1 MSRTLSFSFEKVAT
15 VVGTYWRDKK
25 ADYKHLKHWMKQAT
39 IGGEQSEGFEQ
50 AFSSLAYAYLKDKA
64 PRLLDFIIGFQL
76 VERNDDNTK
85 AVGIFGFKVGEQWLY
100 APVFFLNGDLKGH
113 ELLYLKKQDMF
124 VPMKENW
131 VNHVISRKPHVLGE
145 ASAKNTFQ
153 LGGLLPNLNRLA
165 NPPVA
170 TKFSSDLGFNCSEW
184 AQPFLPFLAA
194 VVADR
199 NDILF
204 ARHTKV
210 AENLDMRNVL
220 RSFPLLKAAYE
231 KMYQA
236 YPLIKEGFDKFY
248 GPNFWADMASV
259 ALEDAKSIVKTSA
272 DPSSFRTRGQMNM
285 PTAVDMNKPMMNTGA
300 SGGSFPLSMM
310 NFNGQS
316 LTPQSGQ
323 NVASQP
329 NSNLNSMSL
338 TGTGTP
344 RAQTGAMFAQNTGR
358 STPNA
363 PQLAAGNKP
372 AGLLPSAN
380 KVPTTPV
387 SAQMKPK
394 TAYDVTDS
402 TKESRCWEGY
412 EPVPGKKPYSD
423 DSCRKTGSKQK
434 EEKKSFDI
442 LPAARETHPIKTG
455 ALKITMQNIQMSGDA
470 DDFDGDIL
478 KNILPDEIQDKIAD
492 MMKRSA
498 EADNDVTITDGDN
511 KRLNSTDD
519 DRKKL
524 LDDGVLIT
532 DKRDSQDVSM
542 AFNTQVKMELMNP
555 NESGVYEVLEKPGT
569 FTEMVVL
576 SNPASGRGREN
587 TVLVVRKDDPRS
599 WLHTH
604 RTNVFVKSCDCPLPS
619 VFREWVNGLS
629 DISDCKVGNTYV
641 AIHEIGSGTCP
652 FEVTEVLS
660 NGAYRV
666 SWLDHADLS
675 RPGNL
680 AARTCMHPQN
690 DNLNGYKSWD
700 AKITINNRPGTNL
713 RTVAGEMFI
722 PSDYKVIKVREKNDT
737 SRKDDSPFTFM
748 PCCESKPFQSGSRSD
763 PSPIEL
769 GNLVNIQLMLYEKMA
784 SLKIQ
789 DTGTDF
795 YIQSATH
802 GNHRLKKMAAVIH
815 LVADHGLAE
824 KQARVMLK
832 EASAV
837 AKHNS
842 ATSYF
847 VKHAAPFN
855 NSVLAGGPN
864 TPGFPEPFYGQEP
877 VGRGMY
883 PARYPEEYTSLV
895 PGMDSNLTDPKIYD
909 PFYMPDTKAMFVGQQ
924 ASQAGQKE
932 VFDTAMISGMLKT
945 VRQDSLVDKYLGDLM
960 KALDKLGRILFL
972 FYWHQE
978 EFEDRYGKQDLP
990 ELEDTLRNAFEVL
1003 GDLVLFLKEKTV
1015 QSGVMFDS
1023 GVGRPDPSIDAATG
1037 E

>member
-1 MSRTLSFSFEKVAT
+1 MPSSTTFSFEKVAT
-15 VVGTYWRDKK
+15 VAGTYWRDKT
-25 ADYKHLKHWMKQAT
+25 ASYKYLKQLVKQAT
-39 IGGEQSEGFEQ
+39 LGGEQSEGFEQ

-76 VERNDDNTK
+76 VDRNEDNTK
-85 AVGIFGFKVGEQWLY
+85 AVGIFGFKVGDQWLY

-124 VPMKENW
+124 VPLKENW
-131 VNHVISRKPHVLGE
+131 VNHVISRKPHILGE

-170 TKFSSDLGFNCSEW
+170 TKFSADIGFNCSEW

-194 VVADR
+194 VVADKF
-199 NDILF
+199 DVVF
-204 ARHTKV
+204 AKHAHV
-210 AENLDMRNVL
+210 AEALDLRNVL
-220 RSFPLLKAAYE
+220 RSFPLLKLAHEKAYL
-231 KMYQA
+231 K

-248 GPNFWADMASV
+248 GKDFWAKMAAN
-259 ALEDAKSIVKTSA
+259 ALNDAT
-272 DPSSFRTRGQMNM
+272 D
-285 PTAVDMNKPMMNTGA
+285 
-300 SGGSFPLSMM
+300 
-310 NFNGQS
+310 
-316 LTPQSGQ
+316 LTKQ
-323 NVASQP
+323 
-329 NSNLNSMSL
+329 
-338 TGTGTP
+338 
-344 RAQTGAMFAQNTGR
+344 
-358 STPNA
+358 
-363 PQLAAGNKP
+363 
-372 AGLLPSAN
+372 
-380 KVPTTPV
+380 
-387 SAQMKPK
+387 
-394 TAYDVTDS
+394 
-402 TKESRCWEGY
+402 SRCWEGY

-423 DSCRKTGSKQK
+423 DSCRKTGEKSKETK
-434 EEKKSFDI
+434 EAGIPIGYTLRDMASRLTGGGGVAYAAKMKKKKEREQAEKDKTDI
-442 LPAARETHPIKTG
+442 LPDAPDTHPIKTG
-455 ALKITMQNIQMSGDA
+455 ALKITMQNIEMSGDIK
-470 DDFDGDIL
+470 DLDGDIF
-478 KNILPDEIQDKIAD
+478 KGILPDEIQDKITN

-498 EADNDVTITDGDN
+498 EVDNDKTITDGDN

-542 AFNTQVKMELMNP
+542 AFNTQVRMEMMNP

-599 WLHTH
+599 WLNTH

-666 SWLDHADLS
+666 SWLDYADLP

-680 AARTCMHPQN
+680 AARTCMHPQH

-700 AKITINNRPGTNL
+700 AKITINKRPGTNL

-722 PSDYKVIKVREKNDT
+722 PSDYKVIKVKEKNDT

-748 PCCESKPFQSGSRSD
+748 PCCDSKPFQSGSRSD
-763 PSPIEL
+763 PSPIQL
-769 GNLVNIQLMLYEKMA
+769 GDLANAQLMLYEKMA
-784 SLKIQ
+784 SVKVQ

-802 GNHRLKKMAAVIH
+802 GNHRLKKVAAVIH
-815 LVADHGLAE
+815 LVADHGLSE

-837 AKHNS
+837 AKHND
-842 ATSYF
+842 AKTYF
-847 VKHAAPFN
+847 IKHAAPFN

-909 PFYMPDTKAMFVGQQ
+909 PFYMPDPKAMQAGQQ
-924 ASQAGQKE
+924 ASQSGQKE
-932 VFDTAMISGMLKT
+932 VFDTAMISGLLKT
-945 VRQDSLVDKYLGDLM
+945 VRQDGLVDRYLGDLM

-990 ELEDTLRNAFEVL
+990 ELEDTLRNSFEVL

-1015 QSGVMFDS
+1015 QGGAIYDS
-1023 GVGRPDPSIDAATG
+1023 GVGRPDPGIDASTG
-1037 E
+1037 D

>member
-1 MSRTLSFSFEKVAT
+1 MPSSITFSFEKVAT
-15 VVGTYWRDKK
+15 VAGTYWRDKTASYK
-25 ADYKHLKHWMKQAT
+25 YLKHLVKQAT
-39 IGGEQSEGFEQ
+39 LGGEQSEGFEQ

-76 VERNDDNTK
+76 VDRNEDNTK
-85 AVGIFGFKVGEQWLY
+85 AVGIFGFKVGDQWLY

-124 VPMKENW
+124 VPLKENW
-131 VNHVISRKPHVLGE
+131 VNHVISRKPHILGE

-165 NPPVA
+165 SPPVA
-170 TKFSSDLGFNCSEW
+170 TKFSADIGFNCSEW

-194 VVADR
+194 VVADKF
-199 NDILF
+199 DVVF
-204 ARHTKV
+204 AKHAHV
-210 AENLDMRNVL
+210 AEALDLRNVL
-220 RSFPLLKAAYE
+220 RSFPLLKLAHEKAYL
-231 KMYQA
+231 K

-248 GPNFWADMASV
+248 GKDFWAKMAAN
-259 ALEDAKSIVKTSA
+259 ALNDAT
-272 DPSSFRTRGQMNM
+272 D
-285 PTAVDMNKPMMNTGA
+285 
-300 SGGSFPLSMM
+300 
-310 NFNGQS
+310 
-316 LTPQSGQ
+316 LTKQ
-323 NVASQP
+323 
-329 NSNLNSMSL
+329 
-338 TGTGTP
+338 
-344 RAQTGAMFAQNTGR
+344 
-358 STPNA
+358 
-363 PQLAAGNKP
+363 
-372 AGLLPSAN
+372 
-380 KVPTTPV
+380 
-387 SAQMKPK
+387 
-394 TAYDVTDS
+394 
-402 TKESRCWEGY
+402 SRCWEGY

-423 DSCRKTGSKQK
+423 DSCRKTG
-434 EEKKSFDI
+434 EKKKETKEAGIPIGYTLRDMASRLTGGGGVAYAAKMKKKKEREQAEKDKSKTSI
-442 LPAARETHPIKTG
+442 LPDAPDTHPIKTG
-455 ALKITMQNIQMSGDA
+455 ALKITMQNIEMSGDIK
-470 DDFDGDIL
+470 DLDGDIL
-478 KNILPDEIQDKIAD
+478 KGILPDEIQDKITD

-498 EADNDVTITDGDN
+498 EVDNDMTITDGDN

-542 AFNTQVKMELMNP
+542 AFNTQVRMEMMNP

-599 WLHTH
+599 WLNTH

-641 AIHEIGSGTCP
+641 AIHEMGSGTCP

-666 SWLDHADLS
+666 SWLDYADLP

-680 AARTCMHPQN
+680 AARTCMHPQY

-700 AKITINNRPGTNL
+700 AKITINKRPGTNL

-722 PSDYKVIKVREKNDT
+722 PSDYKVIKVKEKNDT

-748 PCCESKPFQSGSRSD
+748 PCCDSKPFQSGSRSD
-763 PSPIEL
+763 PSPIQL
-769 GNLVNIQLMLYEKMA
+769 GDLANAQLMLYEKMA
-784 SLKIQ
+784 SVKVQ

-802 GNHRLKKMAAVIH
+802 GNHRLKKVAAVIH
-815 LVADHGLAE
+815 LVADHGLSE

-837 AKHNS
+837 AKHND
-842 ATSYF
+842 AKTYF
-847 VKHAAPFN
+847 IKHAAPFN
-855 NSVLAGGPN
+855 NSVLEGGPN

-909 PFYMPDTKAMFVGQQ
+909 PFYMPDPKAMQAGQQ
-924 ASQAGQKE
+924 ASQSGQKE
-932 VFDTAMISGMLKT
+932 VFDTAMISGLLKT
-945 VRQDSLVDKYLGDLM
+945 VRQDGLVDRYLGDLM

-990 ELEDTLRNAFEVL
+990 ELEDTLRNSFEVL

-1015 QSGVMFDS
+1015 QGGAIYDS
-1023 GVGRPDPSIDAATG
+1023 GVGRPDPGIDASTG
-1037 E
+1037 D

>member
-1 MSRTLSFSFEKVAT
+1 MPSSTTFSFEKVAT
-15 VVGTYWRDKK
+15 VAGTYWRDKT
-25 ADYKHLKHWMKQAT
+25 ASYKYLKQLVKHAT
-39 IGGEQSEGFEQ
+39 LGGEQSEGFEQ

-76 VERNDDNTK
+76 VDRNEDNTK
-85 AVGIFGFKVGEQWLY
+85 AVGIFGFKVGDQWLY

-124 VPMKENW
+124 VPLKENW
-131 VNHVISRKPHVLGE
+131 VNHVISRKPHILGE

-165 NPPVA
+165 SPPVA
-170 TKFSSDLGFNCSEW
+170 TKFSADIGFNCSEW

-194 VVADR
+194 VVADKF
-199 NDILF
+199 DVVF
-204 ARHTKV
+204 AKHAHV
-210 AENLDMRNVL
+210 AEALDLRNVL
-220 RSFPLLKAAYE
+220 RSFPLLKLAHEKAYL
-231 KMYQA
+231 K

-248 GPNFWADMASV
+248 GKDFWAKMAAN
-259 ALEDAKSIVKTSA
+259 ALNDAT
-272 DPSSFRTRGQMNM
+272 D
-285 PTAVDMNKPMMNTGA
+285 
-300 SGGSFPLSMM
+300 
-310 NFNGQS
+310 
-316 LTPQSGQ
+316 LTKQ
-323 NVASQP
+323 
-329 NSNLNSMSL
+329 
-338 TGTGTP
+338 
-344 RAQTGAMFAQNTGR
+344 
-358 STPNA
+358 
-363 PQLAAGNKP
+363 
-372 AGLLPSAN
+372 
-380 KVPTTPV
+380 
-387 SAQMKPK
+387 
-394 TAYDVTDS
+394 
-402 TKESRCWEGY
+402 SRCWEGY

-423 DSCRKTGSKQK
+423 DSCRKTG
-434 EEKKSFDI
+434 EKKKETKEAGIPIGYTLRDMASRLTGGGGVAYAAKMKKKKEREQAEKDKSKTSI
-442 LPAARETHPIKTG
+442 LPDAPDTHPIKTG
-455 ALKITMQNIQMSGDA
+455 ALKITMQNIEMSGDIK
-470 DDFDGDIL
+470 DLDGDIL
-478 KNILPDEIQDKIAD
+478 KGILPDEIQDKITD

-498 EADNDVTITDGDN
+498 EVDNDMTITDGDN

-542 AFNTQVKMELMNP
+542 AFNTQVRMEMMNP

-599 WLHTH
+599 WLNTH

-666 SWLDHADLS
+666 SWLDYADLP

-680 AARTCMHPQN
+680 AARTCMHPQY

-700 AKITINNRPGTNL
+700 AKITVNKRPGTNL

-722 PSDYKVIKVREKNDT
+722 PSDYKVIKVKEKNDT

-748 PCCESKPFQSGSRSD
+748 PCCDSKPFQSGSRSD

-769 GNLVNIQLMLYEKMA
+769 GDLANAQLMLYEKMA
-784 SLKIQ
+784 SVKVQ

-802 GNHRLKKMAAVIH
+802 GNHRLKKVAAVIH
-815 LVADHGLAE
+815 LVADHGLSE

-837 AKHNS
+837 AKHND
-842 ATSYF
+842 AKTYF
-847 VKHAAPFN
+847 IKHAAPFN
-855 NSVLAGGPN
+855 NSVLEGGPN

-909 PFYMPDTKAMFVGQQ
+909 PFYMPDPKAMQAGQQ
-924 ASQAGQKE
+924 ASQSGQKE
-932 VFDTAMISGMLKT
+932 VFDTAMISGLLKT
-945 VRQDSLVDKYLGDLM
+945 VRQDGLVDRYLGDLM

-990 ELEDTLRNAFEVL
+990 ELEDTLRNSFEVL

-1015 QSGVMFDS
+1015 QGGAIYDS
-1023 GVGRPDPSIDAATG
+1023 GVGRPDPGIDASTG
-1037 E
+1037 D

>member
-1 MSRTLSFSFEKVAT
+1 MPSSTTFSFEKVAT
-15 VVGTYWRDKK
+15 VAGTYWRDKTASYK
-25 ADYKHLKHWMKQAT
+25 YLKHLVKQAT
-39 IGGEQSEGFEQ
+39 LGGEQSEGFEQ

-76 VERNDDNTK
+76 VDRNEDNTK
-85 AVGIFGFKVGEQWLY
+85 AVGIFGFKVGDQWLY

-124 VPMKENW
+124 VPLKENW

-165 NPPVA
+165 SPPVA
-170 TKFSSDLGFNCSEW
+170 TKFSADIGFNCSEW

-194 VVADR
+194 VVADKF
-199 NDILF
+199 DVVF
-204 ARHTKV
+204 AKHAQV
-210 AENLDMRNVL
+210 AEALDLRNIL
-220 RSFPLLKAAYE
+220 SSFPLLKLAHEKAYL
-231 KMYQA
+231 K

-248 GPNFWADMASV
+248 GKDFWAKMAAN
-259 ALEDAKSIVKTSA
+259 ALNDAT
-272 DPSSFRTRGQMNM
+272 D
-285 PTAVDMNKPMMNTGA
+285 
-300 SGGSFPLSMM
+300 
-310 NFNGQS
+310 
-316 LTPQSGQ
+316 LTKQ
-323 NVASQP
+323 
-329 NSNLNSMSL
+329 
-338 TGTGTP
+338 
-344 RAQTGAMFAQNTGR
+344 
-358 STPNA
+358 
-363 PQLAAGNKP
+363 
-372 AGLLPSAN
+372 
-380 KVPTTPV
+380 
-387 SAQMKPK
+387 
-394 TAYDVTDS
+394 
-402 TKESRCWEGY
+402 SRCWEGY

-423 DSCRKTGSKQK
+423 DSCRKVG
-434 EEKKSFDI
+434 EKKKETKEAGISIGYTLRDMASRLTGGGGVAYAAKMKKKKEREQAEKDKSKTSI
-442 LPAARETHPIKTG
+442 LPDAPDTHPIKTG
-455 ALKITMQNIQMSGDA
+455 ALKITMQNIEMSGDIK
-470 DDFDGDIL
+470 DLDGDIL
-478 KNILPDEIQDKIAD
+478 KGILPDEIQDKITD

-498 EADNDVTITDGDN
+498 EVDNDMTITDGDN

-542 AFNTQVKMELMNP
+542 AFNTQVRMEMMNP

-641 AIHEIGSGTCP
+641 AMHEIGSGTCP

-660 NGAYRV
+660 DGSYRV
-666 SWLDHADLS
+666 SWLDYAELP

-680 AARTCMHPQN
+680 AARTCMHPQY
-690 DNLNGYKSWD
+690 DNMNGYKSWD
-700 AKITINNRPGTNL
+700 AKITINKRPGTNL

-722 PSDYKVIKVREKNDT
+722 PSDYKVIKVKEKNDT

-769 GNLVNIQLMLYEKMA
+769 GNLANVQLMLYEKFA
-784 SLKIQ
+784 SLKVQ

-795 YIQSATH
+795 YVQSATH
-802 GNHRLKKMAAVIH
+802 GNHRLKKVAAVIH
-815 LVADHGLAE
+815 LVADHGLTE

-837 AKHNS
+837 AKHND
-842 ATSYF
+842 AKTYF
-847 VKHAAPFN
+847 IKHAAPFN
-855 NSVLAGGPN
+855 NSVLEGGPN

-909 PFYMPDTKAMFVGQQ
+909 PFYMPDPKAMQAGQQ
-924 ASQAGQKE
+924 AAQSGQKE
-932 VFDTAMISGMLKT
+932 VFDTSMISGLLKV
-945 VRQDSLVDKYLGDLM
+945 VRQDGLVDRYLGDLM

-972 FYWHQE
+972 FYWHSD

-990 ELEDTLRNAFEVL
+990 ELEDTLRNSFEVL

-1015 QSGVMFDS
+1015 QGGAIYDS
-1023 GVGRPDPSIDAATG
+1023 GVGRPDPGIDAATG
-1037 E
+1037 D

>member
-1 MSRTLSFSFEKVAT
+1 MPSSTTFSFEKVAT
-15 VVGTYWRDKK
+15 VAGTYWRDKTASYK
-25 ADYKHLKHWMKQAT
+25 YLKHLVKQAT
-39 IGGEQSEGFEQ
+39 LGGEQSEGFEQ

-76 VERNDDNTK
+76 VDRNEDNTK
-85 AVGIFGFKVGEQWLY
+85 AVGIFGFKVGDQWLY

-124 VPMKENW
+124 VPLKENW
-131 VNHVISRKPHVLGE
+131 VNHVISRKPHILGE

-165 NPPVA
+165 SPPVA
-170 TKFSSDLGFNCSEW
+170 TKFSADIGFNCSEW

-194 VVADR
+194 VVADKF
-199 NDILF
+199 DVVF
-204 ARHTKV
+204 AKHAHV
-210 AENLDMRNVL
+210 AEALDLRNVL
-220 RSFPLLKAAYE
+220 RSFPLLKLAHEKAYQ
-231 KMYQA
+231 K

-248 GPNFWADMASV
+248 GKDFWAKMAAN
-259 ALEDAKSIVKTSA
+259 ALNDAT
-272 DPSSFRTRGQMNM
+272 D
-285 PTAVDMNKPMMNTGA
+285 
-300 SGGSFPLSMM
+300 
-310 NFNGQS
+310 
-316 LTPQSGQ
+316 LTKQ
-323 NVASQP
+323 
-329 NSNLNSMSL
+329 
-338 TGTGTP
+338 
-344 RAQTGAMFAQNTGR
+344 
-358 STPNA
+358 
-363 PQLAAGNKP
+363 
-372 AGLLPSAN
+372 
-380 KVPTTPV
+380 
-387 SAQMKPK
+387 
-394 TAYDVTDS
+394 
-402 TKESRCWEGY
+402 SRCWEGY
-412 EPVPGKKPYSD
+412 EPVPGKKAYSE
-423 DSCRKTGSKQK
+423 DSCRKTGSKAK

-442 LPAARETHPIKTG
+442 LPAAREKHPIKTG
-455 ALKITMQNIQMSGDA
+455 ALKITMQNIEMSGDIK
-470 DDFDGDIL
+470 DLDGDIL
-478 KNILPDEIQDKIAD
+478 KGILPDEIQDKITN

-498 EADNDVTITDGDN
+498 EVDNDKTITDGDN

-542 AFNTQVKMELMNP
+542 AFNTQVRMEMMNP

-599 WLHTH
+599 WLNTH

-666 SWLDHADLS
+666 SWLDYADLP

-680 AARTCMHPQN
+680 AARTCMHPQH

-700 AKITINNRPGTNL
+700 AKITINKRPGTNL

-722 PSDYKVIKVREKNDT
+722 PSDYKVIKVKEKNDT

-748 PCCESKPFQSGSRSD
+748 PCCDSKPFQSGSRSD

-769 GNLVNIQLMLYEKMA
+769 GDLANAQLMLYEKMA
-784 SLKIQ
+784 SVKVQ

-802 GNHRLKKMAAVIH
+802 GNHRLKKVAAVIH
-815 LVADHGLAE
+815 LVADHGLSE

-837 AKHNS
+837 AKHND
-842 ATSYF
+842 AKTYF
-847 VKHAAPFN
+847 IKHAAPFN
-855 NSVLAGGPN
+855 NSVLEGGPN

-909 PFYMPDTKAMFVGQQ
+909 PFYMPDPKAMQAGQQ
-924 ASQAGQKE
+924 ASQSGQKE
-932 VFDTAMISGMLKT
+932 VFDTAMISGLLKT
-945 VRQDSLVDKYLGDLM
+945 VRQDGLVDRYLGDLM

-990 ELEDTLRNAFEVL
+990 ELEDTLRNSFEVL

-1015 QSGVMFDS
+1015 QGGAIYDS
-1023 GVGRPDPSIDAATG
+1023 GVGRPDPGIDASTG
-1037 E
+1037 D

>member
-1 MSRTLSFSFEKVAT
+1 MPSSTTFSFEKVAT
-15 VVGTYWRDKK
+15 VAGTYWRDKT
-25 ADYKHLKHWMKQAT
+25 ASYKYLKQLVKQAT
-39 IGGEQSEGFEQ
+39 LGGEQSEGFEQ

-76 VERNDDNTK
+76 VDRNEDNTK
-85 AVGIFGFKVGEQWLY
+85 AVGIFGFKVGDQWLY

-124 VPMKENW
+124 VPLKENW
-131 VNHVISRKPHVLGE
+131 VNHVISRKPHILGE

-170 TKFSSDLGFNCSEW
+170 TKFSADIGFNCSEW

-194 VVADR
+194 VVADKF
-199 NDILF
+199 DVVF
-204 ARHTKV
+204 AKHAHV
-210 AENLDMRNVL
+210 AEALDLRNVL
-220 RSFPLLKAAYE
+220 RSFPLLKLAHEKAYQ
-231 KMYQA
+231 K

-248 GPNFWADMASV
+248 GKDFWAKMAAN
-259 ALEDAKSIVKTSA
+259 ALNDAT
-272 DPSSFRTRGQMNM
+272 D
-285 PTAVDMNKPMMNTGA
+285 
-300 SGGSFPLSMM
+300 
-310 NFNGQS
+310 
-316 LTPQSGQ
+316 LTKQ
-323 NVASQP
+323 
-329 NSNLNSMSL
+329 
-338 TGTGTP
+338 
-344 RAQTGAMFAQNTGR
+344 
-358 STPNA
+358 
-363 PQLAAGNKP
+363 
-372 AGLLPSAN
+372 
-380 KVPTTPV
+380 
-387 SAQMKPK
+387 
-394 TAYDVTDS
+394 
-402 TKESRCWEGY
+402 SRCWEGY

-423 DSCRKTGSKQK
+423 DSCRKTGEKSKETK
-434 EEKKSFDI
+434 EAGIPIGYTLRDMASRLTGGGGVAYAAKMKKKKEREQAEKDKTDI
-442 LPAARETHPIKTG
+442 LPDAPDTHPIKTG
-455 ALKITMQNIQMSGDA
+455 ALKITMQNIEMSGDIK
-470 DDFDGDIL
+470 DLDGDIL
-478 KNILPDEIQDKIAD
+478 KGILPDEIQDKITD

-498 EADNDVTITDGDN
+498 EVDNDKTITDGDN

-542 AFNTQVKMELMNP
+542 AFNTQVRMEMMNP

-666 SWLDHADLS
+666 SWLDYADLP

-680 AARTCMHPQN
+680 AARTCMHPQY

-700 AKITINNRPGTNL
+700 AKITINKRPGTNL

-722 PSDYKVIKVREKNDT
+722 PSDYKVIKVKEKNDT

-748 PCCESKPFQSGSRSD
+748 PCCDSKPFQSGSRSD
-763 PSPIEL
+763 PSPIQL
-769 GNLVNIQLMLYEKMA
+769 GDLANAQLMLYEKMA
-784 SLKIQ
+784 SVKVQ

-802 GNHRLKKMAAVIH
+802 GNHRLKKVAAMIH
-815 LVADHGLAE
+815 LVADHGLSE

-837 AKHNS
+837 AKHND
-842 ATSYF
+842 AKTYF
-847 VKHAAPFN
+847 IKHAAPFN
-855 NSVLAGGPN
+855 NSVLEGGPN

-909 PFYMPDTKAMFVGQQ
+909 PFYMPDPKAMQAGQQ
-924 ASQAGQKE
+924 AAQSGQKE
-932 VFDTAMISGMLKT
+932 VFDTAMISGLLKT
-945 VRQDSLVDKYLGDLM
+945 VRQDGLVDRYLGDLM

-1015 QSGVMFDS
+1015 QGGAIYDS
-1023 GVGRPDPSIDAATG
+1023 GVGRPDPGIDASTG
-1037 E
+1037 HVLMASSA

>member
-1 MSRTLSFSFEKVAT
+1 MPSSTTFSFEKVAT
-15 VVGTYWRDKK
+15 VAGTYWRDKT
-25 ADYKHLKHWMKQAT
+25 ASYKYLKQLVKQAT
-39 IGGEQSEGFEQ
+39 LGGEQSEGFEQ

-76 VERNDDNTK
+76 VDRNEDNTK
-85 AVGIFGFKVGEQWLY
+85 AVGIFGFKVGDQWLY

-124 VPMKENW
+124 VPLKENW
-131 VNHVISRKPHVLGE
+131 VNHVISRKPHILGE

-170 TKFSSDLGFNCSEW
+170 TKFSADIGFNCSEW

-194 VVADR
+194 VVADKF
-199 NDILF
+199 DVVF
-204 ARHTKV
+204 AKHAHV
-210 AENLDMRNVL
+210 AEALDLRNVL
-220 RSFPLLKAAYE
+220 RSFPLLKLAHEKAYQ
-231 KMYQA
+231 K

-248 GPNFWADMASV
+248 GKDFWAKMAAN
-259 ALEDAKSIVKTSA
+259 ALNDAT
-272 DPSSFRTRGQMNM
+272 D
-285 PTAVDMNKPMMNTGA
+285 
-300 SGGSFPLSMM
+300 
-310 NFNGQS
+310 
-316 LTPQSGQ
+316 LTKQ
-323 NVASQP
+323 
-329 NSNLNSMSL
+329 
-338 TGTGTP
+338 
-344 RAQTGAMFAQNTGR
+344 
-358 STPNA
+358 
-363 PQLAAGNKP
+363 
-372 AGLLPSAN
+372 
-380 KVPTTPV
+380 
-387 SAQMKPK
+387 
-394 TAYDVTDS
+394 
-402 TKESRCWEGY
+402 SRCWEGY

-423 DSCRKTGSKQK
+423 DSCRKTGSKAK

-455 ALKITMQNIQMSGDA
+455 ALKITMQNIEMSGDIK
-470 DDFDGDIL
+470 DLDGDIL
-478 KNILPDEIQDKIAD
+478 KGILPDEIQDKITD

-498 EADNDVTITDGDN
+498 EVDNDKTITDGDN

-542 AFNTQVKMELMNP
+542 AFNTQVRMEMMNP

-599 WLHTH
+599 WLNTH

-641 AIHEIGSGTCP
+641 AIHEMGSGTCP

-666 SWLDHADLS
+666 SWLDYADLP

-680 AARTCMHPQN
+680 AARTCMHPQH

-700 AKITINNRPGTNL
+700 AKITINKRPGTNL

-722 PSDYKVIKVREKNDT
+722 PSDYKVIKVKEKNDT

-748 PCCESKPFQSGSRSD
+748 PCCDSKPFQSGSRSD
-763 PSPIEL
+763 PSPIQL
-769 GNLVNIQLMLYEKMA
+769 GDLANAQLMLYEKMA
-784 SLKIQ
+784 SVKVQ

-802 GNHRLKKMAAVIH
+802 GNHRLKKVAAVIH
-815 LVADHGLAE
+815 LVADHGLSE

-837 AKHNS
+837 AKHND
-842 ATSYF
+842 AKTYF
-847 VKHAAPFN
+847 IKHAAPFN

-909 PFYMPDTKAMFVGQQ
+909 PFYMPDPKAMQAGQQ
-924 ASQAGQKE
+924 ASQSGQKE
-932 VFDTAMISGMLKT
+932 VFDTAMISGLLKT
-945 VRQDSLVDKYLGDLM
+945 VRQDGLVDRYLGDLM

-1015 QSGVMFDS
+1015 QGGAIYDS
-1023 GVGRPDPSIDAATG
+1023 GVGRPDPGIDSSTG
-1037 E
+1037 D

>member
-1 MSRTLSFSFEKVAT
+1 MPSSTTFSFEKVAT
-15 VVGTYWRDKK
+15 VAGTYWRDKTASYK
-25 ADYKHLKHWMKQAT
+25 YLKHLVKQAT
-39 IGGEQSEGFEQ
+39 LGGEQSEGFEQ

-76 VERNDDNTK
+76 VDRNEDNTK
-85 AVGIFGFKVGEQWLY
+85 AVGIFGFKVGDQWLY

-124 VPMKENW
+124 VPLKENW
-131 VNHVISRKPHVLGE
+131 VNHVISRKPHILGE

-170 TKFSSDLGFNCSEW
+170 TKFSADIGFNCSEW

-194 VVADR
+194 VVADKF
-199 NDILF
+199 DVVF
-204 ARHTKV
+204 AKHAHV
-210 AENLDMRNVL
+210 AEALDLRNVL
-220 RSFPLLKAAYE
+220 RSFPLLKLAHEKAYQ
-231 KMYQA
+231 K

-248 GPNFWADMASV
+248 GKDFWAKMAAN
-259 ALEDAKSIVKTSA
+259 ALNDAT
-272 DPSSFRTRGQMNM
+272 D
-285 PTAVDMNKPMMNTGA
+285 
-300 SGGSFPLSMM
+300 
-310 NFNGQS
+310 
-316 LTPQSGQ
+316 LTKQ
-323 NVASQP
+323 
-329 NSNLNSMSL
+329 
-338 TGTGTP
+338 
-344 RAQTGAMFAQNTGR
+344 
-358 STPNA
+358 
-363 PQLAAGNKP
+363 
-372 AGLLPSAN
+372 
-380 KVPTTPV
+380 
-387 SAQMKPK
+387 
-394 TAYDVTDS
+394 
-402 TKESRCWEGY
+402 SRCWEGY
-412 EPVPGKKPYSD
+412 EPVPGKKAYSD
-423 DSCRKTGSKQK
+423 DSCRKTGSKAK

-442 LPAARETHPIKTG
+442 LPAAREKHPIKTG
-455 ALKITMQNIQMSGDA
+455 ALKITMQNIEMSGNIEDL
-470 DDFDGDIL
+470 DGDIL
-478 KNILPDEIQDKIAD
+478 KGILPDEIQDKITD

-498 EADNDVTITDGDN
+498 EVDNDKTITDGDN

-542 AFNTQVKMELMNP
+542 AFNTQVRMEMMNP

-599 WLHTH
+599 WLNTH

-666 SWLDHADLS
+666 SWLDYADLP

-680 AARTCMHPQN
+680 AARTCMHPQH

-700 AKITINNRPGTNL
+700 AKITINKRPGTNL

-722 PSDYKVIKVREKNDT
+722 PSDYKVIKVKEKNDT

-748 PCCESKPFQSGSRSD
+748 PCCDSKPFQSGSRSD
-763 PSPIEL
+763 PSPIQL
-769 GNLVNIQLMLYEKMA
+769 GDLANAQLMLYEKMA
-784 SLKIQ
+784 SVKVQ
-789 DTGTDF
+789 DTGIDF

-802 GNHRLKKMAAVIH
+802 GNHRLKKVAAVIH
-815 LVADHGLAE
+815 LVADHGLSE

-837 AKHNS
+837 AKHND
-842 ATSYF
+842 AKTYF
-847 VKHAAPFN
+847 IKHAAPFN

-864 TPGFPEPFYGQEP
+864 VPGFPEPFYGQEP

-909 PFYMPDTKAMFVGQQ
+909 PFYMPDPKAMQAGQQ
-924 ASQAGQKE
+924 ASQSGQKE
-932 VFDTAMISGMLKT
+932 VFDTAMISGLLKT
-945 VRQDSLVDKYLGDLM
+945 VRQDGLVDRYLGDLM

-972 FYWHQE
+972 FYWHQD

-1015 QSGVMFDS
+1015 QGGAIYDS
-1023 GVGRPDPSIDAATG
+1023 GVGRPDPGIDSSTG
-1037 E
+1037 D

>member
-1 MSRTLSFSFEKVAT
+1 MPSSTTFSFEKVAT
-15 VVGTYWRDKK
+15 VAGTYWRDKTASYK
-25 ADYKHLKHWMKQAT
+25 YLKHLVKQAT
-39 IGGEQSEGFEQ
+39 LGGEQSEGFEQ

-76 VERNDDNTK
+76 VDRNEDNTK
-85 AVGIFGFKVGEQWLY
+85 AVGIFGFKVGDQWLY

-124 VPMKENW
+124 VPLKENW
-131 VNHVISRKPHVLGE
+131 VNHVISRKPHILGE

-165 NPPVA
+165 SPPVA
-170 TKFSSDLGFNCSEW
+170 TKFSADIGFNCSEW

-194 VVADR
+194 VVADKF
-199 NDILF
+199 DVVF
-204 ARHTKV
+204 AKHAHV
-210 AENLDMRNVL
+210 AEALDLRNVL
-220 RSFPLLKAAYE
+220 RSFPLLKLAHEKAYQ
-231 KMYQA
+231 K

-248 GPNFWADMASV
+248 GKDFWAKMAAN
-259 ALEDAKSIVKTSA
+259 ALNDAT
-272 DPSSFRTRGQMNM
+272 D
-285 PTAVDMNKPMMNTGA
+285 
-300 SGGSFPLSMM
+300 
-310 NFNGQS
+310 
-316 LTPQSGQ
+316 LTKQ
-323 NVASQP
+323 
-329 NSNLNSMSL
+329 
-338 TGTGTP
+338 
-344 RAQTGAMFAQNTGR
+344 
-358 STPNA
+358 
-363 PQLAAGNKP
+363 
-372 AGLLPSAN
+372 
-380 KVPTTPV
+380 
-387 SAQMKPK
+387 
-394 TAYDVTDS
+394 
-402 TKESRCWEGY
+402 SRCWEGY

-423 DSCRKTGSKQK
+423 DSCRKTGSKEK
-434 EEKKSFDI
+434 PEKKSFDI
-442 LPAARETHPIKTG
+442 LPAAREKHPIKTG
-455 ALKITMQNIQMSGDA
+455 ALKITMQNIEMSGDIK
-470 DDFDGDIL
+470 DLDGDIL
-478 KNILPDEIQDKIAD
+478 KGILPDEIQDKITD

-498 EADNDVTITDGDN
+498 EVDNDVTITDGDN

-542 AFNTQVKMELMNP
+542 AFNTQVRMEMMNP

-660 NGAYRV
+660 DGSYRV
-666 SWLDHADLS
+666 SWLDYAELP

-680 AARTCMHPQN
+680 AARTCMHPQY
-690 DNLNGYKSWD
+690 DNMNGYKSWD
-700 AKITINNRPGTNL
+700 AKITINKRPGTNL

-722 PSDYKVIKVREKNDT
+722 PSDYKVIKVKEKNDT

-769 GNLVNIQLMLYEKMA
+769 GNLANVQLMLYEKFA
-784 SLKIQ
+784 SLKVQ

-802 GNHRLKKMAAVIH
+802 GNHKLKKVAAVIH
-815 LVADHGLAE
+815 LVADHGLSE

-832 EASAV
+832 EASVV
-837 AKHNS
+837 AKHND
-842 ATSYF
+842 AKTYF
-847 VKHAAPFN
+847 IKHAAPFN
-855 NSVLAGGPN
+855 NSVLEGGPN

-909 PFYMPDTKAMFVGQQ
+909 PFYMPDPKAMQAGQQ
-924 ASQAGQKE
+924 ASQSGQKE
-932 VFDTAMISGMLKT
+932 VFDTAMISGLLKT
-945 VRQDSLVDKYLGDLM
+945 VRQDGLVDRYLGDLM

-990 ELEDTLRNAFEVL
+990 ELEDTLRNSFEVL

-1015 QSGVMFDS
+1015 QGGAIYDS
-1023 GVGRPDPSIDAATG
+1023 GVGRPDPGIDASTG
-1037 E
+1037 D

>member
-1 MSRTLSFSFEKVAT
+1 MPSSTTFSFEKVAT
-15 VVGTYWRDKK
+15 VAGTYWRDKTASYK
-25 ADYKHLKHWMKQAT
+25 YLKHLVKQAT
-39 IGGEQSEGFEQ
+39 LGGEQSEGFEQ

-76 VERNDDNTK
+76 VDRNEDNTK
-85 AVGIFGFKVGEQWLY
+85 AVGIFGFKVGDQWLY

-124 VPMKENW
+124 VPLKENW
-131 VNHVISRKPHVLGE
+131 VNHVISRKPHILGE

-165 NPPVA
+165 SPPVA
-170 TKFSSDLGFNCSEW
+170 TKFSADIGFNCSEW

-194 VVADR
+194 VVADKF
-199 NDILF
+199 DVVF
-204 ARHTKV
+204 AKHAHV
-210 AENLDMRNVL
+210 AEALDLRNVL
-220 RSFPLLKAAYE
+220 RSFPLLKLAHEKAYL
-231 KMYQA
+231 K

-248 GPNFWADMASV
+248 GKDFWAKMAAN
-259 ALEDAKSIVKTSA
+259 ALNDAT
-272 DPSSFRTRGQMNM
+272 D
-285 PTAVDMNKPMMNTGA
+285 
-300 SGGSFPLSMM
+300 
-310 NFNGQS
+310 
-316 LTPQSGQ
+316 LTKQ
-323 NVASQP
+323 
-329 NSNLNSMSL
+329 
-338 TGTGTP
+338 
-344 RAQTGAMFAQNTGR
+344 
-358 STPNA
+358 
-363 PQLAAGNKP
+363 
-372 AGLLPSAN
+372 
-380 KVPTTPV
+380 
-387 SAQMKPK
+387 
-394 TAYDVTDS
+394 
-402 TKESRCWEGY
+402 SRCWEGY

-423 DSCRKTGSKQK
+423 DSCRKTG
-434 EEKKSFDI
+434 EKKKETKEAGIPIGYTLRDMASRLTGGGGVAYAAKMKKKKEREQAEKDKSKTSI
-442 LPAARETHPIKTG
+442 LPDAPDTHPIKTG
-455 ALKITMQNIQMSGDA
+455 ALKITMQNIEMSGDIK
-470 DDFDGDIL
+470 DLDGDIL
-478 KNILPDEIQDKIAD
+478 KGILPDEIQDKITD

-498 EADNDVTITDGDN
+498 EVDNDMTITDGDN

-542 AFNTQVKMELMNP
+542 AFNTQVRMEMMNP

-599 WLHTH
+599 WLNTH

-641 AIHEIGSGTCP
+641 AIHEMGSGTCP

-666 SWLDHADLS
+666 SWLDYADLP

-680 AARTCMHPQN
+680 AARTCMHPQY

-700 AKITINNRPGTNL
+700 AKITINKRPGTNL

-722 PSDYKVIKVREKNDT
+722 PSDYKVIKVKEKNDT

-748 PCCESKPFQSGSRSD
+748 PCCDSKPFQSGSRSD

-769 GNLVNIQLMLYEKMA
+769 GDLANAQLMLYEKMA
-784 SLKIQ
+784 SVKVQ

-802 GNHRLKKMAAVIH
+802 GNHRLKKVAAVIH
-815 LVADHGLAE
+815 LVVDHGLSE

-837 AKHNS
+837 AKHND
-842 ATSYF
+842 AKTYF
-847 VKHAAPFN
+847 IKHAAPFN
-855 NSVLAGGPN
+855 NSVLEGGPN

-883 PARYPEEYTSLV
+883 PAQYPEEYTSLV

-909 PFYMPDTKAMFVGQQ
+909 PFYMPDPKAMQAGQQ
-924 ASQAGQKE
+924 ASQSGQKE
-932 VFDTAMISGMLKT
+932 VFDTAMISGLLKT
-945 VRQDSLVDKYLGDLM
+945 VRQDGLVDRYLGDLM

-990 ELEDTLRNAFEVL
+990 ELEDTLRNSFEVL

-1015 QSGVMFDS
+1015 QGGAIYDS
-1023 GVGRPDPSIDAATG
+1023 GVGRPDPGIDASTG
-1037 E
+1037 D

>member
-1 MSRTLSFSFEKVAT
+1 MPSSTTFSFEKVAT
-15 VVGTYWRDKK
+15 VAGTYWRDKTASYK
-25 ADYKHLKHWMKQAT
+25 YLKHLVKQAT
-39 IGGEQSEGFEQ
+39 LGGEQSEGFEQ
-50 AFSSLAYAYLKDKA
+50 AFSSLSYAYLKDKA

-76 VERNDDNTK
+76 VDRNEDNTK
-85 AVGIFGFKVGEQWLY
+85 AVGIFGFKVGDQWLY

-124 VPMKENW
+124 VPLKENW

-170 TKFSSDLGFNCSEW
+170 TKFSADIGFNCSEW

-194 VVADR
+194 VVADKF
-199 NDILF
+199 NVVF
-204 ARHTKV
+204 AKHAQV
-210 AENLDMRNVL
+210 AEALDLRNVL
-220 RSFPLLKAAYE
+220 SSFPLLKLAYD
-231 KMYQA
+231 KAYQK

-248 GPNFWADMASV
+248 GKDFWAKMAAN
-259 ALEDAKSIVKTSA
+259 ALNDAT
-272 DPSSFRTRGQMNM
+272 D
-285 PTAVDMNKPMMNTGA
+285 
-300 SGGSFPLSMM
+300 
-310 NFNGQS
+310 
-316 LTPQSGQ
+316 LTKQ
-323 NVASQP
+323 
-329 NSNLNSMSL
+329 
-338 TGTGTP
+338 
-344 RAQTGAMFAQNTGR
+344 
-358 STPNA
+358 
-363 PQLAAGNKP
+363 
-372 AGLLPSAN
+372 
-380 KVPTTPV
+380 
-387 SAQMKPK
+387 
-394 TAYDVTDS
+394 
-402 TKESRCWEGY
+402 SRCWEGY

-423 DSCRKTGSKQK
+423 DSCRKVG
-434 EEKKSFDI
+434 EKKKETKEAGIPIGYTLREMASRLTGGGGVAYAAKMKKKKEREQAEKDKTDI
-442 LPAARETHPIKTG
+442 LPDAPDTHPIKTG
-455 ALKITMQNIQMSGDA
+455 ALKITMQNIEMSGDIK
-470 DDFDGDIL
+470 DLDGDIL
-478 KNILPDEIQDKIAD
+478 KGILPDEIQDKITD

-498 EADNDVTITDGDN
+498 EVDNDMTITDGDN

-542 AFNTQVKMELMNP
+542 AFNTQVRMEMMNP

-587 TVLVVRKDDPRS
+587 TILVMRKDDPRS

-629 DISDCKVGNTYV
+629 DIGDCKVGDTYV
-641 AIHEIGSGTCP
+641 AMHEIGSGTCP

-660 NGAYRV
+660 DGSYRV
-666 SWLDHADLS
+666 SWLDYAELP

-680 AARTCMHPQN
+680 AARTCMHPQY
-690 DNLNGYKSWD
+690 DNMNGYKSWD
-700 AKITINNRPGTNL
+700 AKITINKRPGTNL

-722 PSDYKVIKVREKNDT
+722 PSDYKVIKVKEKNDT

-769 GNLVNIQLMLYEKMA
+769 GNIVNVQLMLYEKFA
-784 SLKIQ
+784 SLKVQ

-795 YIQSATH
+795 YVQSATH
-802 GNHRLKKMAAVIH
+802 GNHRLKKVAAVIH
-815 LVADHGLAE
+815 LVADHGLTE

-837 AKHNS
+837 AKHND
-842 ATSYF
+842 AKMYF
-847 VKHAAPFN
+847 IKHAAPFN

-864 TPGFPEPFYGQEP
+864 VPGFPEPFYGQEP

-909 PFYMPDTKAMFVGQQ
+909 PFYMPDPKAMQAGQQ
-924 ASQAGQKE
+924 AAQSGQKE
-932 VFDTAMISGMLKT
+932 VFDTSMISGLLKV
-945 VRQDSLVDKYLGDLM
+945 VRQDGLVDRYLGDLM

-972 FYWHQE
+972 FYWHQD

-1015 QSGVMFDS
+1015 QGGAIYDS
-1023 GVGRPDPSIDAATG
+1023 GVGRPDPGIDSATG
-1037 E
+1037 D

>member
-248 GPNFWADMASV
+248 GPNFWTDMAGL
-259 ALEDAKSIVKTSA
+259 ALEDAKSIVKSGA
-272 DPSSFRTRGQMNM
+272 DMNM
-285 PTAVDMNKPMMNTGA
+285 PMQNKAPVTTA
-300 SGGSFPLSMM
+300 
-310 NFNGQS
+310 
-316 LTPQSGQ
+316 
-323 NVASQP
+323 
-329 NSNLNSMSL
+329 
-338 TGTGTP
+338 
-344 RAQTGAMFAQNTGR
+344 
-358 STPNA
+358 A
-363 PQLAAGNKP
+363 PQLRLAGKP

-380 KVPTTPV
+380 KIPATPA

-423 DSCRKTGSKQK
+423 DSCRKTGSKGK

-498 EADNDVTITDGDN
+498 EVDNDVTITDGDN
-511 KRLNSTDD
+511 KRLNSTDA

-604 RTNVFVKSCDCPLPS
+604 RTNVFVKSCDCPSPS
-619 VFREWVNGLS
+619 VFREWVSGLS

-666 SWLDHADLS
+666 SWLDYADLS

-722 PSDYKVIKVREKNDT
+722 PSDYKVIKVKEKNDT

-909 PFYMPDTKAMFVGQQ
+909 PFYMPDTKAMYVGQQ
-924 ASQAGQKE
+924 ASQSGQKE

-1023 GVGRPDPSIDAATG
+1023 GVGRPDPNIDAATG

>member
-248 GPNFWADMASV
+248 GPNFWTDMAGL
-259 ALEDAKSIVKTSA
+259 ALEDAKSIVKSGA
-272 DPSSFRTRGQMNM
+272 
-285 PTAVDMNKPMMNTGA
+285 DMNAMPM
-300 SGGSFPLSMM
+300 
-310 NFNGQS
+310 
-316 LTPQSGQ
+316 Q
-323 NVASQP
+323 NKAPVTTA
-329 NSNLNSMSL
+329 
-338 TGTGTP
+338 
-344 RAQTGAMFAQNTGR
+344 
-358 STPNA
+358 A
-363 PQLAAGNKP
+363 PQLRLAGKP

-380 KVPTTPV
+380 KIPTTPA

-423 DSCRKTGSKQK
+423 DSCRKTGSKGK

-498 EADNDVTITDGDN
+498 EVDNDVTITDGDN

-666 SWLDHADLS
+666 SWLDYADLA

-722 PSDYKVIKVREKNDT
+722 PSDYKVIKVKEKNDT
-737 SRKDDSPFTFM
+737 RRKDDSPFTFM

-909 PFYMPDTKAMFVGQQ
+909 PFYMPDTKAMYVGQQ
-924 ASQAGQKE
+924 ASQSGQKE

-1023 GVGRPDPSIDAATG
+1023 GVGRPDPNIDAATG

>member
-1 MSRTLSFSFEKVAT
+1 MPSSTTFSFEKVAT
-15 VVGTYWRDKK
+15 VAGTYWRDKT
-25 ADYKHLKHWMKQAT
+25 ASYKYLKQLVKQAT
-39 IGGEQSEGFEQ
+39 LGGEQSEGFEQ

-76 VERNDDNTK
+76 VDRNEDNTK
-85 AVGIFGFKVGEQWLY
+85 AVGIFGFKVGDQWLY

-124 VPMKENW
+124 VPLKENW
-131 VNHVISRKPHVLGE
+131 VNHVISRKPHILGE

-170 TKFSSDLGFNCSEW
+170 TKFSADIGFNCSEW

-194 VVADR
+194 VVADKF
-199 NDILF
+199 DVVF
-204 ARHTKV
+204 AKHAHV
-210 AENLDMRNVL
+210 AEALDLRNVL
-220 RSFPLLKAAYE
+220 RSFPLLKLAHEKAYL
-231 KMYQA
+231 K

-248 GPNFWADMASV
+248 GKDFWAKMAAN
-259 ALEDAKSIVKTSA
+259 ALNDAT
-272 DPSSFRTRGQMNM
+272 D
-285 PTAVDMNKPMMNTGA
+285 
-300 SGGSFPLSMM
+300 
-310 NFNGQS
+310 
-316 LTPQSGQ
+316 LTKQ
-323 NVASQP
+323 
-329 NSNLNSMSL
+329 
-338 TGTGTP
+338 
-344 RAQTGAMFAQNTGR
+344 
-358 STPNA
+358 
-363 PQLAAGNKP
+363 
-372 AGLLPSAN
+372 
-380 KVPTTPV
+380 
-387 SAQMKPK
+387 
-394 TAYDVTDS
+394 
-402 TKESRCWEGY
+402 SRCWEGY

-423 DSCRKTGSKQK
+423 DSCRKTGEKSKETK
-434 EEKKSFDI
+434 EAGIPIGYTLRDMASRLTGGGGVAYAAKMKKKKEREQAEKDKTDI
-442 LPAARETHPIKTG
+442 LPDAPDTHPIKTG
-455 ALKITMQNIQMSGDA
+455 ALKITMQNIEMSGDIK
-470 DDFDGDIL
+470 DLDGDIF
-478 KNILPDEIQDKIAD
+478 KGILPDEIQDKITN

-498 EADNDVTITDGDN
+498 EVDNDKTITDGDN

-542 AFNTQVKMELMNP
+542 AFNTQVRMEMMNP

-599 WLHTH
+599 WLNTH

-666 SWLDHADLS
+666 SWLDYADLP

-680 AARTCMHPQN
+680 AARTCMHPQH

-700 AKITINNRPGTNL
+700 AKITINKRPGTNL

-722 PSDYKVIKVREKNDT
+722 PSDYKVIKVKEKNDT

-748 PCCESKPFQSGSRSD
+748 PCCDSKPFQSGSRSD
-763 PSPIEL
+763 PSPIQL
-769 GNLVNIQLMLYEKMA
+769 GDLANAQLMLYEKMA
-784 SLKIQ
+784 SVKVQ

-802 GNHRLKKMAAVIH
+802 GNHRLKKVAAVIH
-815 LVADHGLAE
+815 LVADHGLSE

-837 AKHNS
+837 AKHND
-842 ATSYF
+842 AKTYF
-847 VKHAAPFN
+847 IKHAAPFN

-909 PFYMPDTKAMFVGQQ
+909 PFYMPDPKAMQAGQQ
-924 ASQAGQKE
+924 ASQSGQKE
-932 VFDTAMISGMLKT
+932 VFDTAMISGLLKT
-945 VRQDSLVDKYLGDLM
+945 VRQDGLVDRYLGDLM

-1015 QSGVMFDS
+1015 QGGAIYDS
-1023 GVGRPDPSIDAATG
+1023 GVGRPDPGIDASTG
-1037 E
+1037 D

>member
-1 MSRTLSFSFEKVAT
+1 MPSSTTFSFEKVAT
-15 VVGTYWRDKK
+15 VAGTYWRDKTASYK
-25 ADYKHLKHWMKQAT
+25 YLKHLVKQAT
-39 IGGEQSEGFEQ
+39 LGGEQSEGFEQ

-76 VERNDDNTK
+76 VDRNEDNTK
-85 AVGIFGFKVGEQWLY
+85 AVGIFGFKVGDQWLY

-124 VPMKENW
+124 VPLKENW

-165 NPPVA
+165 SPPVA
-170 TKFSSDLGFNCSEW
+170 TKFSADIGFNCSEW

-194 VVADR
+194 VVADKF
-199 NDILF
+199 DVVF
-204 ARHTKV
+204 AKHAQV
-210 AENLDMRNVL
+210 AESLDLRNVL
-220 RSFPLLKAAYE
+220 RSFPLLKLAHEKAYL
-231 KMYQA
+231 K

-248 GPNFWADMASV
+248 GPNFWADMAGL

-272 DPSSFRTRGQMNM
+272 DPSNFRTRGQMQM
-285 PTAVDMNKPMMNTGA
+285 PTAADMNRPMVNTGPA
-300 SGGSFPLSMM
+300 GGSFPLSMM

-316 LTPQSGQ
+316 LTPQSRQ
-323 NVASQP
+323 NVVSQP
-329 NSNLNSMSL
+329 NSDLNSMSL
-338 TGTGTP
+338 AGTGTP
-344 RAQTGAMFAQNTGR
+344 RAQTGAMFSQNIGR
-358 STPNA
+358 PAPNI
-363 PQLAAGNKP
+363 PQFAGGNKP

-380 KVPTTPV
+380 RVPATPV
-387 SAQMKPK
+387 SPQMKPK

-402 TKESRCWEGY
+402 IKESRCWEGY

-434 EEKKSFDI
+434 EEKKSNDI

-455 ALKITMQNIQMSGDA
+455 ALKITMQNIEMSGDIK
-470 DDFDGDIL
+470 DLDGDIL
-478 KNILPDEIQDKIAD
+478 KGILPDEIQDKITD

-498 EADNDVTITDGDN
+498 EVDNDMTITDGDN

-542 AFNTQVKMELMNP
+542 AFNTQVRMEMMNP

-587 TVLVVRKDDPRS
+587 TILVMRKDDPRS

-641 AIHEIGSGTCP
+641 AMHEIGSGTCP

-660 NGAYRV
+660 DGSYRV
-666 SWLDHADLS
+666 SWLDYAELP

-680 AARTCMHPQN
+680 AARTCMHPQY
-690 DNLNGYKSWD
+690 DNMNGYKSWD
-700 AKITINNRPGTNL
+700 AKITINKRPGTNL

-722 PSDYKVIKVREKNDT
+722 PSDYKVIKVKEKNDT

-769 GNLVNIQLMLYEKMA
+769 GNIVNVQLMLYEKFA
-784 SLKIQ
+784 SLKVQ

-795 YIQSATH
+795 YVQSATH
-802 GNHRLKKMAAVIH
+802 GNHRLKKVAAVIH
-815 LVADHGLAE
+815 LVADHGLTE

-837 AKHNS
+837 AKHND
-842 ATSYF
+842 AKTYF
-847 VKHAAPFN
+847 IKHAAPFN
-855 NSVLAGGPN
+855 NSVLEGGPN

-909 PFYMPDTKAMFVGQQ
+909 PFYMPDPKAMQAGQQ
-924 ASQAGQKE
+924 AAQSGQKE
-932 VFDTAMISGMLKT
+932 VFDTSMISGLLKV
-945 VRQDSLVDKYLGDLM
+945 VRQDGLVDRYLGDLM

-972 FYWHQE
+972 FYWHQD

-990 ELEDTLRNAFEVL
+990 ELEDTLRNSFEVL

-1015 QSGVMFDS
+1015 QGGAIYDS
-1023 GVGRPDPSIDAATG
+1023 GVGRPDPGIDSATG
-1037 E
+1037 D

>member
-220 RSFPLLKAAYE
+220 RSFPLLKAAHE

-248 GPNFWADMASV
+248 GLNFWADMAGV
-259 ALEDAKSIVKTSA
+259 ALEDAKSIVKSGA
-272 DPSSFRTRGQMNM
+272 
-285 PTAVDMNKPMMNTGA
+285 DMNAM
-300 SGGSFPLSMM
+300 SM
-310 NFNGQS
+310 
-316 LTPQSGQ
+316 Q
-323 NVASQP
+323 NKAPVTTA
-329 NSNLNSMSL
+329 
-338 TGTGTP
+338 
-344 RAQTGAMFAQNTGR
+344 
-358 STPNA
+358 A
-363 PQLAAGNKP
+363 PQLQLTGKP
-372 AGLLPSAN
+372 AELLPSAN
-380 KVPTTPV
+380 KIPTTPA
-387 SAQMKPK
+387 SAQIKPK

-666 SWLDHADLS
+666 SWLDYADLP

-722 PSDYKVIKVREKNDT
+722 PSDYKVIKVREKNNT

>member
-1 MSRTLSFSFEKVAT
+1 MPSSTTFSFEKVAT
-15 VVGTYWRDKK
+15 VAGTYWRDKTASYK
-25 ADYKHLKHWMKQAT
+25 YLKHLVKQAT
-39 IGGEQSEGFEQ
+39 LGGEQSEGFEQ

-76 VERNDDNTK
+76 VDRNEDNTK
-85 AVGIFGFKVGEQWLY
+85 AVGIFGFKVGDQWLY

-124 VPMKENW
+124 VPLKENW

-165 NPPVA
+165 SPPVA
-170 TKFSSDLGFNCSEW
+170 TKFSADIGFNCSEW

-194 VVADR
+194 VVADKF
-199 NDILF
+199 DVVF
-204 ARHTKV
+204 AKHAQV
-210 AENLDMRNVL
+210 AEALDLRNVL
-220 RSFPLLKAAYE
+220 SSFPLLKLAHEKAYL
-231 KMYQA
+231 K

-248 GPNFWADMASV
+248 GKDFWAKMAAN
-259 ALEDAKSIVKTSA
+259 ALNDAT
-272 DPSSFRTRGQMNM
+272 D
-285 PTAVDMNKPMMNTGA
+285 
-300 SGGSFPLSMM
+300 
-310 NFNGQS
+310 
-316 LTPQSGQ
+316 LTKQ
-323 NVASQP
+323 
-329 NSNLNSMSL
+329 
-338 TGTGTP
+338 
-344 RAQTGAMFAQNTGR
+344 
-358 STPNA
+358 
-363 PQLAAGNKP
+363 
-372 AGLLPSAN
+372 
-380 KVPTTPV
+380 
-387 SAQMKPK
+387 
-394 TAYDVTDS
+394 
-402 TKESRCWEGY
+402 SRCWEGY

-423 DSCRKTGSKQK
+423 DSCRKTG
-434 EEKKSFDI
+434 EKKKETKEAGIPIGYTLRDMASRLTGGGGVAYAAKMKKKKEREQAEKDKSKTSI
-442 LPAARETHPIKTG
+442 LPDAPDTHPIKTG
-455 ALKITMQNIQMSGDA
+455 ALKITMQNIEMSGDIK
-470 DDFDGDIL
+470 DLDGDIL
-478 KNILPDEIQDKIAD
+478 KGILPDEIQDKITD

-498 EADNDVTITDGDN
+498 EVDNDMTITDGDN

-542 AFNTQVKMELMNP
+542 AFNTQVRMEMMNP

-641 AIHEIGSGTCP
+641 AMHEIGSGTCP

-660 NGAYRV
+660 DGSYRV
-666 SWLDHADLS
+666 SWLDYAELP

-680 AARTCMHPQN
+680 AARTCMHPQY
-690 DNLNGYKSWD
+690 DNMNGYKSWD
-700 AKITINNRPGTNL
+700 AKITINKRPGTNL

-722 PSDYKVIKVREKNDT
+722 PSDYKVIKVKEKNDT

-769 GNLVNIQLMLYEKMA
+769 GNLANVQLMLYEKFA
-784 SLKIQ
+784 SLKVQ

-795 YIQSATH
+795 YVQSATH
-802 GNHRLKKMAAVIH
+802 GNHRLKKVAAVIH
-815 LVADHGLAE
+815 LVADHGLSE

-837 AKHNS
+837 AKHND
-842 ATSYF
+842 AKTYF
-847 VKHAAPFN
+847 IKHAAPFN
-855 NSVLAGGPN
+855 NSVLEGGPN

-909 PFYMPDTKAMFVGQQ
+909 PFYMPDPKAMQAGQQ
-924 ASQAGQKE
+924 AAQSGQKE
-932 VFDTAMISGMLKT
+932 VFDTSMISGLLKV
-945 VRQDSLVDKYLGDLM
+945 VRQDGLVDRYLGDLM

-972 FYWHQE
+972 FYWHSD

-990 ELEDTLRNAFEVL
+990 ELEDTLRNSFEVL

-1015 QSGVMFDS
+1015 QGGAIYDS
-1023 GVGRPDPSIDAATG
+1023 GVGRPDPGIDAATG
-1037 E
+1037 D

>member
-1 MSRTLSFSFEKVAT
+1 MPSSTTFSFEKVAT
-15 VVGTYWRDKK
+15 VAGTYWRDKT
-25 ADYKHLKHWMKQAT
+25 ASYKYLKQLVKQAT
-39 IGGEQSEGFEQ
+39 LGGEQSEGFEQ

-76 VERNDDNTK
+76 VDRNEDNTK
-85 AVGIFGFKVGEQWLY
+85 AVGIFGFKVGDQWLY

-124 VPMKENW
+124 VPLKENW
-131 VNHVISRKPHVLGE
+131 VNHVISRKPHILGE

-170 TKFSSDLGFNCSEW
+170 TKFSADIGFNCSEW

-194 VVADR
+194 VVADKF
-199 NDILF
+199 DVVF
-204 ARHTKV
+204 AKHAHV
-210 AENLDMRNVL
+210 AEALDLRNVL
-220 RSFPLLKAAYE
+220 RSFPLLKLAHEKAYQ
-231 KMYQA
+231 K

-248 GPNFWADMASV
+248 GPNFWADMANV
-259 ALEDAKSIVKTSA
+259 ALEDAKSIVKISA
-272 DPSSFRTRGQMNM
+272 DPSNFRTRGQMQM
-285 PTAVDMNKPMMNTGA
+285 PTAADMNRPMVNTGPA
-300 SGGSFPLSMM
+300 GGSFPLSMM

-316 LTPQSGQ
+316 LTPQSRQ

-329 NSNLNSMSL
+329 NSDLNSMSL
-338 TGTGTP
+338 AGTGTP
-344 RAQTGAMFAQNTGR
+344 RAQTGAMFSQNIGR
-358 STPNA
+358 PAPNT
-363 PQLAAGNKP
+363 PQLATGSKP
-372 AGLLPSAN
+372 GALL
-380 KVPTTPV
+380 K
-387 SAQMKPK
+387 Q
-394 TAYDVTDS
+394 
-402 TKESRCWEGY
+402 SRCWEGY

-423 DSCRKTGSKQK
+423 DSCRKTGSKAK

-455 ALKITMQNIQMSGDA
+455 ALKITMQNIEMSGDIK
-470 DDFDGDIL
+470 DLDGDIF
-478 KNILPDEIQDKIAD
+478 KGILPDEIQDKITN

-498 EADNDVTITDGDN
+498 EVDNDKTITDGDN

-542 AFNTQVKMELMNP
+542 AFNTQVRMEMMNP

-599 WLHTH
+599 WLNTH

-666 SWLDHADLS
+666 SWLDYADLP

-680 AARTCMHPQN
+680 AARTCMHPQY

-700 AKITINNRPGTNL
+700 AKITINKRPGTNL

-722 PSDYKVIKVREKNDT
+722 PSDYKVIKVKEKNDT

-748 PCCESKPFQSGSRSD
+748 PCCDSKPFQSGSRSD
-763 PSPIEL
+763 PSPIQL
-769 GNLVNIQLMLYEKMA
+769 GDLANAQLMLYEKMA
-784 SLKIQ
+784 SVKVQ

-802 GNHRLKKMAAVIH
+802 GNHRLKKVAAVIH
-815 LVADHGLAE
+815 LVADHGLSE

-837 AKHNS
+837 AKHND
-842 ATSYF
+842 AKTYF
-847 VKHAAPFN
+847 IKHAAPFN
-855 NSVLAGGPN
+855 NSVLEGGPN

-909 PFYMPDTKAMFVGQQ
+909 PFYMPDPKAMQAGQQ
-924 ASQAGQKE
+924 ASQSGQKE
-932 VFDTAMISGMLKT
+932 VFDTAMISGLLKT
-945 VRQDSLVDKYLGDLM
+945 VRQDGLVDRYLGDLM

-1015 QSGVMFDS
+1015 QGGAIYDS
-1023 GVGRPDPSIDAATG
+1023 GVGRPDPGIDASTG
-1037 E
+1037 D

>member
-1 MSRTLSFSFEKVAT
+1 MPSSTTFSFEKVAT
-15 VVGTYWRDKK
+15 VAGTYWRDKTASYK
-25 ADYKHLKHWMKQAT
+25 YLKHLVKQAT
-39 IGGEQSEGFEQ
+39 LGGEQSEGFEQ

-76 VERNDDNTK
+76 VDRNEDNTK
-85 AVGIFGFKVGEQWLY
+85 AVGIFGFKVGDQWLY

-124 VPMKENW
+124 VPLKENW
-131 VNHVISRKPHVLGE
+131 VNHVISRKPHILGE

-165 NPPVA
+165 SPPVA
-170 TKFSSDLGFNCSEW
+170 TKFSADIGFNCSEW

-194 VVADR
+194 VVADKF
-199 NDILF
+199 DVVF
-204 ARHTKV
+204 AKHAHV
-210 AENLDMRNVL
+210 AEALDLRNVL
-220 RSFPLLKAAYE
+220 RSFPLLKLAHEKAYQ
-231 KMYQA
+231 K

-248 GPNFWADMASV
+248 GKDFWAKMAAN
-259 ALEDAKSIVKTSA
+259 ALNDAT
-272 DPSSFRTRGQMNM
+272 D
-285 PTAVDMNKPMMNTGA
+285 
-300 SGGSFPLSMM
+300 
-310 NFNGQS
+310 
-316 LTPQSGQ
+316 LTKQ
-323 NVASQP
+323 
-329 NSNLNSMSL
+329 
-338 TGTGTP
+338 
-344 RAQTGAMFAQNTGR
+344 
-358 STPNA
+358 
-363 PQLAAGNKP
+363 
-372 AGLLPSAN
+372 
-380 KVPTTPV
+380 
-387 SAQMKPK
+387 
-394 TAYDVTDS
+394 
-402 TKESRCWEGY
+402 SRCWEGY
-412 EPVPGKKPYSD
+412 EPVPGKKAYSD
-423 DSCRKTGSKQK
+423 DSCRKTGSKAK

-442 LPAARETHPIKTG
+442 LPAAREKHPIKTG
-455 ALKITMQNIQMSGDA
+455 ALKITMQNIEMSGDIK
-470 DDFDGDIL
+470 DLDGDIL
-478 KNILPDEIQDKIAD
+478 KGILPDEIQDKITD

-498 EADNDVTITDGDN
+498 EVDNDKTITDGDN

-542 AFNTQVKMELMNP
+542 AFNTQVRMEMMNP

-599 WLHTH
+599 WLNTH

-666 SWLDHADLS
+666 SWLDYADLP

-680 AARTCMHPQN
+680 AARTCMHPQH

-700 AKITINNRPGTNL
+700 AKITVNKRPGTNL

-722 PSDYKVIKVREKNDT
+722 PSDYKVIKVKEKNDT

-748 PCCESKPFQSGSRSD
+748 PCCDSKPFQSGSRSD

-769 GNLVNIQLMLYEKMA
+769 GDLANAQLMLYEKMA
-784 SLKIQ
+784 SVKVQ

-802 GNHRLKKMAAVIH
+802 GNHRLKKVAAVIH
-815 LVADHGLAE
+815 LVADHGLSE

-837 AKHNS
+837 AKHS
-842 ATSYF
+842 DAKTYF
-847 VKHAAPFN
+847 IKHAAPFN

-909 PFYMPDTKAMFVGQQ
+909 PFYMPDPKAMQAGQQ
-924 ASQAGQKE
+924 ASQSGQKE
-932 VFDTAMISGMLKT
+932 VFDTAMISGLLKT
-945 VRQDSLVDKYLGDLM
+945 VRQDGLVDRYLGDLM

-1015 QSGVMFDS
+1015 QGGAIYDS
-1023 GVGRPDPSIDAATG
+1023 GVGRPDPGIDASTG
-1037 E
+1037 D

>member
-1 MSRTLSFSFEKVAT
+1 MPSSTTFSFEKVAT
-15 VVGTYWRDKK
+15 VAGTYWRDKTASYK
-25 ADYKHLKHWMKQAT
+25 YLKHLVKQAT
-39 IGGEQSEGFEQ
+39 LGGEQSEGFEQ

-76 VERNDDNTK
+76 VDRNEDNTK
-85 AVGIFGFKVGEQWLY
+85 AVGIFGFKVGDQWLY

-124 VPMKENW
+124 VPLKENW
-131 VNHVISRKPHVLGE
+131 VNHVISRKPHILGE

-170 TKFSSDLGFNCSEW
+170 TKFSADIGFNCSEW
-184 AQPFLPFLAA
+184 AQSFLPFLAA
-194 VVADR
+194 VVADKF
-199 NDILF
+199 DVVF
-204 ARHTKV
+204 AKHAHV
-210 AENLDMRNVL
+210 AEALDLRNVL
-220 RSFPLLKAAYE
+220 RSFPLLKLAHEKAYQ
-231 KMYQA
+231 K

-248 GPNFWADMASV
+248 GKDFWAKMAAN
-259 ALEDAKSIVKTSA
+259 ALNDAT
-272 DPSSFRTRGQMNM
+272 D
-285 PTAVDMNKPMMNTGA
+285 
-300 SGGSFPLSMM
+300 
-310 NFNGQS
+310 
-316 LTPQSGQ
+316 LTKQ
-323 NVASQP
+323 
-329 NSNLNSMSL
+329 
-338 TGTGTP
+338 
-344 RAQTGAMFAQNTGR
+344 
-358 STPNA
+358 
-363 PQLAAGNKP
+363 
-372 AGLLPSAN
+372 
-380 KVPTTPV
+380 
-387 SAQMKPK
+387 
-394 TAYDVTDS
+394 
-402 TKESRCWEGY
+402 SRCWEGY

-423 DSCRKTGSKQK
+423 DSCRKTGSKAK

-442 LPAARETHPIKTG
+442 LPAAREKHPIKTG
-455 ALKITMQNIQMSGDA
+455 ALKITMQNIEMSGDIK
-470 DDFDGDIL
+470 DLDGDIL
-478 KNILPDEIQDKIAD
+478 KGILPDEIQDKITD

-498 EADNDVTITDGDN
+498 EVDNDVTITDGDN

-542 AFNTQVKMELMNP
+542 AFNTQVRMEMMNP

-599 WLHTH
+599 WLNTH

-666 SWLDHADLS
+666 SWLDYADLP

-680 AARTCMHPQN
+680 AARTCMHPQH

-700 AKITINNRPGTNL
+700 AKITINKRPGTNL

-722 PSDYKVIKVREKNDT
+722 PSDYKVIKVKEKNDT

-748 PCCESKPFQSGSRSD
+748 PCCDSKPFQSGSRSD

-769 GNLVNIQLMLYEKMA
+769 GDLANAQLMLYEKMA
-784 SLKIQ
+784 SVKVQ

-802 GNHRLKKMAAVIH
+802 GNHKLKKVAAVIH
-815 LVADHGLAE
+815 LVADHGLSE

-837 AKHNS
+837 AKHND
-842 ATSYF
+842 AKTYF
-847 VKHAAPFN
+847 IKHAAPFN
-855 NSVLAGGPN
+855 NSVLEGGPN

-909 PFYMPDTKAMFVGQQ
+909 PFYMPDPKAMQAGQQ
-924 ASQAGQKE
+924 ASQSGQKE
-932 VFDTAMISGMLKT
+932 VFDTAMISGLLKT
-945 VRQDSLVDKYLGDLM
+945 VRQDGLVDRYLGDLM

-990 ELEDTLRNAFEVL
+990 ELEDTLRNSFEVL

-1015 QSGVMFDS
+1015 QGGAIYDS
-1023 GVGRPDPSIDAATG
+1023 GVGRPDPGIEASTG
-1037 E
+1037 D

>member
-220 RSFPLLKAAYE
+220 RSFPLLKAAHE

-248 GPNFWADMASV
+248 GLNFWADMAGV
-259 ALEDAKSIVKTSA
+259 ALEDAKSIVKSGA
-272 DPSSFRTRGQMNM
+272 
-285 PTAVDMNKPMMNTGA
+285 DMNAM
-300 SGGSFPLSMM
+300 SM
-310 NFNGQS
+310 
-316 LTPQSGQ
+316 Q
-323 NVASQP
+323 NKAPVTTA
-329 NSNLNSMSL
+329 
-338 TGTGTP
+338 
-344 RAQTGAMFAQNTGR
+344 
-358 STPNA
+358 A
-363 PQLAAGNKP
+363 PQLQLTGKP
-372 AGLLPSAN
+372 AELLPSAN
-380 KVPTTPV
+380 KIPTTPA
-387 SAQMKPK
+387 SAQIKPK

-666 SWLDHADLS
+666 SWLDYADLP

>member
-1 MSRTLSFSFEKVAT
+1 MPSSTTFSFEKVAT
-15 VVGTYWRDKK
+15 VAGTYWRDKTASYK
-25 ADYKHLKHWMKQAT
+25 YLKHLVKQAT
-39 IGGEQSEGFEQ
+39 LGGEQSEGFEQ

-76 VERNDDNTK
+76 VDRNEDNTK
-85 AVGIFGFKVGEQWLY
+85 AVGIFGFKVGDQWLY

-124 VPMKENW
+124 VPLKENW
-131 VNHVISRKPHVLGE
+131 VNHVISRKPHILGE

-165 NPPVA
+165 SPPVA
-170 TKFSSDLGFNCSEW
+170 TKFSADIGFNCSEW

-194 VVADR
+194 VVADKF
-199 NDILF
+199 DVVF
-204 ARHTKV
+204 AKHAHV
-210 AENLDMRNVL
+210 AEALDLRNVL
-220 RSFPLLKAAYE
+220 RSFPLLKLAHEKAYQ
-231 KMYQA
+231 K

-248 GPNFWADMASV
+248 GKDFWAKMAAN
-259 ALEDAKSIVKTSA
+259 ALNDAT
-272 DPSSFRTRGQMNM
+272 D
-285 PTAVDMNKPMMNTGA
+285 
-300 SGGSFPLSMM
+300 
-310 NFNGQS
+310 
-316 LTPQSGQ
+316 LTKQ
-323 NVASQP
+323 
-329 NSNLNSMSL
+329 
-338 TGTGTP
+338 
-344 RAQTGAMFAQNTGR
+344 
-358 STPNA
+358 
-363 PQLAAGNKP
+363 
-372 AGLLPSAN
+372 
-380 KVPTTPV
+380 
-387 SAQMKPK
+387 
-394 TAYDVTDS
+394 
-402 TKESRCWEGY
+402 SRCWEGY
-412 EPVPGKKPYSD
+412 EPVPGKKAYSE
-423 DSCRKTGSKQK
+423 DSCRKTGSKAK

-442 LPAARETHPIKTG
+442 LPAAREKHPIKTG
-455 ALKITMQNIQMSGDA
+455 ALKITMQNIEMSGDIK
-470 DDFDGDIL
+470 DLDGDIL
-478 KNILPDEIQDKIAD
+478 KGILPDEIQDKITD

-498 EADNDVTITDGDN
+498 EVDNDKTITDGDN

-542 AFNTQVKMELMNP
+542 AFNTQVRMEMMNP

-599 WLHTH
+599 WLNTH

-666 SWLDHADLS
+666 SWLDYADLP

-680 AARTCMHPQN
+680 AARTCMHPQH

-700 AKITINNRPGTNL
+700 AKITINKRPGTNL

-722 PSDYKVIKVREKNDT
+722 PSDYKVIKVKEKNDT

-748 PCCESKPFQSGSRSD
+748 PCCDSKPFQSGSRSD

-769 GNLVNIQLMLYEKMA
+769 GDLANAQLMLYEKMA
-784 SLKIQ
+784 SVKVQ

-802 GNHRLKKMAAVIH
+802 GNHRLKKVAAVIH
-815 LVADHGLAE
+815 LVADHGLSE

-837 AKHNS
+837 AKHND
-842 ATSYF
+842 AKTYF
-847 VKHAAPFN
+847 IKHAAPFN
-855 NSVLAGGPN
+855 NSVLEGGPN

-909 PFYMPDTKAMFVGQQ
+909 PFYMPDPKAMQAGQQ
-924 ASQAGQKE
+924 ASQSGQKE
-932 VFDTAMISGMLKT
+932 VFDTAMISGLLKT
-945 VRQDSLVDKYLGDLM
+945 VRQDGLVDRYLGDLM

-990 ELEDTLRNAFEVL
+990 ELEDTLRNSFEVL

-1015 QSGVMFDS
+1015 QGGAIYDS
-1023 GVGRPDPSIDAATG
+1023 GVGRPDPGIDASTG
-1037 E
+1037 D

>member
-1 MSRTLSFSFEKVAT
+1 MPSSTTFSFEKVAT
-15 VVGTYWRDKK
+15 VAGTYWRDKTASYK
-25 ADYKHLKHWMKQAT
+25 YLKHLVKQAT
-39 IGGEQSEGFEQ
+39 LGGEQSEGFEQ

-76 VERNDDNTK
+76 VDRNEDNTK
-85 AVGIFGFKVGEQWLY
+85 AVGIFGFKVGDQWLY

-124 VPMKENW
+124 VPLKENW
-131 VNHVISRKPHVLGE
+131 VNHVISRKPHILGE

-165 NPPVA
+165 SPPVA
-170 TKFSSDLGFNCSEW
+170 TKFSADIGFNCSEW

-194 VVADR
+194 VVADKF
-199 NDILF
+199 DVVF
-204 ARHTKV
+204 AKHAHV
-210 AENLDMRNVL
+210 AEALDLRNVL
-220 RSFPLLKAAYE
+220 RSFPLLKLAHEKAYQ
-231 KMYQA
+231 K

-248 GPNFWADMASV
+248 GKDFWAKMAAN
-259 ALEDAKSIVKTSA
+259 ALNDAT
-272 DPSSFRTRGQMNM
+272 D
-285 PTAVDMNKPMMNTGA
+285 
-300 SGGSFPLSMM
+300 
-310 NFNGQS
+310 
-316 LTPQSGQ
+316 LTKQ
-323 NVASQP
+323 
-329 NSNLNSMSL
+329 
-338 TGTGTP
+338 
-344 RAQTGAMFAQNTGR
+344 
-358 STPNA
+358 
-363 PQLAAGNKP
+363 
-372 AGLLPSAN
+372 
-380 KVPTTPV
+380 
-387 SAQMKPK
+387 
-394 TAYDVTDS
+394 
-402 TKESRCWEGY
+402 SRCWEGY
-412 EPVPGKKPYSD
+412 EPVPGKKAYSE
-423 DSCRKTGSKQK
+423 DSCRKTGSKAK

-442 LPAARETHPIKTG
+442 LPAAREKHPIKTG
-455 ALKITMQNIQMSGDA
+455 ALKITMQNIEMSGDIK
-470 DDFDGDIL
+470 DLDGDIL
-478 KNILPDEIQDKIAD
+478 KGILPDEIQDKITD

-498 EADNDVTITDGDN
+498 EVDNDKTITDGDN

-542 AFNTQVKMELMNP
+542 AFNTQVRMEMMNP

-599 WLHTH
+599 WLNTH

-666 SWLDHADLS
+666 SWLDYADLP

-680 AARTCMHPQN
+680 AARTCMHPQY

-700 AKITINNRPGTNL
+700 AKITVNKRPGTNL

-722 PSDYKVIKVREKNDT
+722 PSDYKVIKVKEKNDT

-748 PCCESKPFQSGSRSD
+748 PCCDSKPFQSGSRSD

-769 GNLVNIQLMLYEKMA
+769 GDLANAQLMLYEKMA
-784 SLKIQ
+784 SVKVQ

-802 GNHRLKKMAAVIH
+802 GNHRLKKVAAVIH
-815 LVADHGLAE
+815 LVADHGLSE

-837 AKHNS
+837 AKHND
-842 ATSYF
+842 AKTYF
-847 VKHAAPFN
+847 IKHAAPFN
-855 NSVLAGGPN
+855 NSVLEGGPN

-909 PFYMPDTKAMFVGQQ
+909 PFYMPDPKAMQAGQQ
-924 ASQAGQKE
+924 ASQSGQKE
-932 VFDTAMISGMLKT
+932 VFDTAMISGLLKT
-945 VRQDSLVDKYLGDLM
+945 VRQDGLVDRYLGDLM

-1015 QSGVMFDS
+1015 QGGAIYDS
-1023 GVGRPDPSIDAATG
+1023 GVGRPDPGIDASTG
-1037 E
+1037 D

>member
-1 MSRTLSFSFEKVAT
+1 MPSSTTFSFEKVAT
-15 VVGTYWRDKK
+15 VAGTYWRDKTASYK
-25 ADYKHLKHWMKQAT
+25 YLKHLVKQAT
-39 IGGEQSEGFEQ
+39 LGGEQSEGFEQ

-76 VERNDDNTK
+76 VDRNEDNTK
-85 AVGIFGFKVGEQWLY
+85 AVGIFGFKVGDQWLY

-124 VPMKENW
+124 VPLKENW
-131 VNHVISRKPHVLGE
+131 VNHVISRKPHILGE

-165 NPPVA
+165 SPPVA
-170 TKFSSDLGFNCSEW
+170 TKFSADIGFNCSEW

-194 VVADR
+194 VVADKF
-199 NDILF
+199 DVVF
-204 ARHTKV
+204 AKHAHV
-210 AENLDMRNVL
+210 AEALDLRNVL
-220 RSFPLLKAAYE
+220 RSFPLLKLAHEKAYQ
-231 KMYQA
+231 K

-248 GPNFWADMASV
+248 GKDFWAKMAAN
-259 ALEDAKSIVKTSA
+259 ALNDAT
-272 DPSSFRTRGQMNM
+272 D
-285 PTAVDMNKPMMNTGA
+285 
-300 SGGSFPLSMM
+300 
-310 NFNGQS
+310 
-316 LTPQSGQ
+316 LTKQ
-323 NVASQP
+323 
-329 NSNLNSMSL
+329 
-338 TGTGTP
+338 
-344 RAQTGAMFAQNTGR
+344 
-358 STPNA
+358 
-363 PQLAAGNKP
+363 
-372 AGLLPSAN
+372 
-380 KVPTTPV
+380 
-387 SAQMKPK
+387 
-394 TAYDVTDS
+394 
-402 TKESRCWEGY
+402 SRCWEGY

-423 DSCRKTGSKQK
+423 DSCRKTGSKEK
-434 EEKKSFDI
+434 PEKKSFDI
-442 LPAARETHPIKTG
+442 LPAAREKHPIKTG
-455 ALKITMQNIQMSGDA
+455 ALKITMQNIEMSGDIK
-470 DDFDGDIL
+470 DLDGDIL
-478 KNILPDEIQDKIAD
+478 KGILPDEIQDKITD

-498 EADNDVTITDGDN
+498 EVDNDVTITDGDN

-542 AFNTQVKMELMNP
+542 AFNTQVRMEMMNP

-641 AIHEIGSGTCP
+641 AMHEIGSGTCP

-660 NGAYRV
+660 DGSYRV
-666 SWLDHADLS
+666 SWLDYAELP

-680 AARTCMHPQN
+680 AARTCMHPQY
-690 DNLNGYKSWD
+690 DNMNGYKSWD
-700 AKITINNRPGTNL
+700 AKITINKRPGTNL

-722 PSDYKVIKVREKNDT
+722 PSDYKVIKVKEKNDT

-769 GNLVNIQLMLYEKMA
+769 GNLANVQLMLYEKFA
-784 SLKIQ
+784 SLKVQ

-802 GNHRLKKMAAVIH
+802 GNHKLKKVAAVIH
-815 LVADHGLAE
+815 LVADHGLSE

-832 EASAV
+832 EASVV
-837 AKHNS
+837 AKHND
-842 ATSYF
+842 AKTYF
-847 VKHAAPFN
+847 IKHAAPFN
-855 NSVLAGGPN
+855 NSVLEGGPN

-909 PFYMPDTKAMFVGQQ
+909 PFYMPDPKAMQAGQQ
-924 ASQAGQKE
+924 ASQSGQKE
-932 VFDTAMISGMLKT
+932 VFDTAMISGLLKT
-945 VRQDSLVDKYLGDLM
+945 VRQDGLVDRYLGDLM

-990 ELEDTLRNAFEVL
+990 ELEDTLRNSFEVL

-1015 QSGVMFDS
+1015 QGGAIYDS
-1023 GVGRPDPSIDAATG
+1023 GVGRPDPGIDASTG
-1037 E
+1037 D

>member
-1 MSRTLSFSFEKVAT
+1 MPSSTTFSFEKVAT
-15 VVGTYWRDKK
+15 VAGTYWRDKT
-25 ADYKHLKHWMKQAT
+25 ASYKYLKQLVKQAT
-39 IGGEQSEGFEQ
+39 LGGEQSEGFEQ

-76 VERNDDNTK
+76 VDRNEDNTK
-85 AVGIFGFKVGEQWLY
+85 AVGIFGFKVGDQWLY

-124 VPMKENW
+124 VPLKENW
-131 VNHVISRKPHVLGE
+131 VNHVISRKPHILGE

-170 TKFSSDLGFNCSEW
+170 TKFSADIGFNCSEW

-194 VVADR
+194 VVADKF
-199 NDILF
+199 DVVF
-204 ARHTKV
+204 AKHAHV
-210 AENLDMRNVL
+210 AEALDLRNVL
-220 RSFPLLKAAYE
+220 RSFPLLKLAHEKAYQ
-231 KMYQA
+231 K

-248 GPNFWADMASV
+248 GKDFWAKMAAN
-259 ALEDAKSIVKTSA
+259 ALNDAT
-272 DPSSFRTRGQMNM
+272 D
-285 PTAVDMNKPMMNTGA
+285 
-300 SGGSFPLSMM
+300 
-310 NFNGQS
+310 
-316 LTPQSGQ
+316 LTKQ
-323 NVASQP
+323 
-329 NSNLNSMSL
+329 
-338 TGTGTP
+338 
-344 RAQTGAMFAQNTGR
+344 
-358 STPNA
+358 
-363 PQLAAGNKP
+363 
-372 AGLLPSAN
+372 
-380 KVPTTPV
+380 
-387 SAQMKPK
+387 
-394 TAYDVTDS
+394 
-402 TKESRCWEGY
+402 SRCWEGY

-423 DSCRKTGSKQK
+423 DSCRKTGSKAK

-455 ALKITMQNIQMSGDA
+455 ALKITMQNIEMSGDIK
-470 DDFDGDIL
+470 DLDGDIL
-478 KNILPDEIQDKIAD
+478 KGILPDEIQDKITD

-498 EADNDVTITDGDN
+498 EVDNDKTITDGDN

-542 AFNTQVKMELMNP
+542 AFNTQVRMEMMNP

-599 WLHTH
+599 WLNTH

-666 SWLDHADLS
+666 SWLDYADLP

-680 AARTCMHPQN
+680 AARTCMHPQH

-700 AKITINNRPGTNL
+700 AKITINKRPGTNL

-722 PSDYKVIKVREKNDT
+722 PSDYKVIKVKEKNDT

-748 PCCESKPFQSGSRSD
+748 PCCDSKPFQSGSRSD
-763 PSPIEL
+763 PSPIQL
-769 GNLVNIQLMLYEKMA
+769 GDLANAQLMLYEKMA
-784 SLKIQ
+784 SLKVQ

-802 GNHRLKKMAAVIH
+802 GNHRLKKVAAVIH
-815 LVADHGLAE
+815 LVADHGLSE

-837 AKHNS
+837 AKHND
-842 ATSYF
+842 AKTYF
-847 VKHAAPFN
+847 IKHAAPFN

-909 PFYMPDTKAMFVGQQ
+909 PFYMPDPKAMQAGQQ
-924 ASQAGQKE
+924 ASQSGQKE
-932 VFDTAMISGMLKT
+932 VFDTAMISGLLKT
-945 VRQDSLVDKYLGDLM
+945 VRQDGLVDRYLGDLM

-1015 QSGVMFDS
+1015 QGGAIYDS
-1023 GVGRPDPSIDAATG
+1023 GVGRPDPGIDSSTG
-1037 E
+1037 D

>member
-1 MSRTLSFSFEKVAT
+1 MPSSTTFSFEKVAT
-15 VVGTYWRDKK
+15 VAGTYWRDKT
-25 ADYKHLKHWMKQAT
+25 ASYKYLKQLVKQAT
-39 IGGEQSEGFEQ
+39 LGGEQSEGFEQ

-76 VERNDDNTK
+76 VDRNEDNTK
-85 AVGIFGFKVGEQWLY
+85 AVGIFGFKVGDQWLY

-124 VPMKENW
+124 VPLKENW
-131 VNHVISRKPHVLGE
+131 VNHVISRKPHILGE

-170 TKFSSDLGFNCSEW
+170 TKFSADIGFNCSEW

-194 VVADR
+194 VVADKF
-199 NDILF
+199 DVVF
-204 ARHTKV
+204 AKHAHV
-210 AENLDMRNVL
+210 AEALDLRNVL
-220 RSFPLLKAAYE
+220 RSFPLLKLAHEKAYL
-231 KMYQA
+231 K

-248 GPNFWADMASV
+248 GKDFWAKMAAN
-259 ALEDAKSIVKTSA
+259 ALNDAT
-272 DPSSFRTRGQMNM
+272 D
-285 PTAVDMNKPMMNTGA
+285 
-300 SGGSFPLSMM
+300 
-310 NFNGQS
+310 
-316 LTPQSGQ
+316 LTKQ
-323 NVASQP
+323 
-329 NSNLNSMSL
+329 
-338 TGTGTP
+338 
-344 RAQTGAMFAQNTGR
+344 
-358 STPNA
+358 
-363 PQLAAGNKP
+363 
-372 AGLLPSAN
+372 
-380 KVPTTPV
+380 
-387 SAQMKPK
+387 
-394 TAYDVTDS
+394 
-402 TKESRCWEGY
+402 SRCWEGY

-423 DSCRKTGSKQK
+423 DSCRKTGEKSKETK
-434 EEKKSFDI
+434 EAGIPIGYTLRDMASRLTGGGGVAYAAKMKKKKEREQAEKDKTDI
-442 LPAARETHPIKTG
+442 LPDAPDTHPIKTG
-455 ALKITMQNIQMSGDA
+455 ALKITMQNIEMSGDIK
-470 DDFDGDIL
+470 DLDGDIF
-478 KNILPDEIQDKIAD
+478 KGILPDEIQDKITN

-498 EADNDVTITDGDN
+498 EVDNDKTITDGDN

-542 AFNTQVKMELMNP
+542 AFNTQVRMEMMNP

-599 WLHTH
+599 WLNTH

-641 AIHEIGSGTCP
+641 AMHEIGSGTCP

-660 NGAYRV
+660 DGSYRV
-666 SWLDHADLS
+666 SWLDYAELP

-680 AARTCMHPQN
+680 AARTCMHPQY
-690 DNLNGYKSWD
+690 DNMNGYKSWD
-700 AKITINNRPGTNL
+700 AKITINKRPGTNL

-722 PSDYKVIKVREKNDT
+722 PSDYKVIKVKEKNDT

-748 PCCESKPFQSGSRSD
+748 PCCDSKPFQSGSRSD

-769 GNLVNIQLMLYEKMA
+769 GNLANVQLMLYEKFA
-784 SLKIQ
+784 SLKVQ

-802 GNHRLKKMAAVIH
+802 GNHRLKKVAAVIH
-815 LVADHGLAE
+815 LVADHGLSE

-832 EASAV
+832 EASVV
-837 AKHNS
+837 AKHND
-842 ATSYF
+842 AKTYF
-847 VKHAAPFN
+847 IKHAAPFN
-855 NSVLAGGPN
+855 NSVLEGGPN

-909 PFYMPDTKAMFVGQQ
+909 PFYMPDPKAMQAGQQ
-924 ASQAGQKE
+924 ASQSGQKE
-932 VFDTAMISGMLKT
+932 VFDTAMISGLLKT
-945 VRQDSLVDKYLGDLM
+945 VRQDGLVDRYLGDLM

-990 ELEDTLRNAFEVL
+990 ELEDTLRNSFEVL

-1015 QSGVMFDS
+1015 QGGAIYDS
-1023 GVGRPDPSIDAATG
+1023 GVGRPDPGIDASTG
-1037 E
+1037 D

>member
-1 MSRTLSFSFEKVAT
+1 MPSSTTFSFEKVAT
-15 VVGTYWRDKK
+15 VAGTYWRDKT
-25 ADYKHLKHWMKQAT
+25 ASYKYLKQLVKQAT
-39 IGGEQSEGFEQ
+39 LGGEQSEGFEQ

-76 VERNDDNTK
+76 VDRNEDNTK
-85 AVGIFGFKVGEQWLY
+85 AVGIFGFKVGDQWLY

-124 VPMKENW
+124 VPLKENW
-131 VNHVISRKPHVLGE
+131 VNHVISRKPHILGE

-170 TKFSSDLGFNCSEW
+170 TKFSADIGFNCSEW

-194 VVADR
+194 VVADKF
-199 NDILF
+199 DVVF
-204 ARHTKV
+204 AKHAHV
-210 AENLDMRNVL
+210 AEALDLRNVL
-220 RSFPLLKAAYE
+220 RSFPLLKLAHEKAYQ
-231 KMYQA
+231 K

-248 GPNFWADMASV
+248 GKDFWAKMAAN
-259 ALEDAKSIVKTSA
+259 ALNDAT
-272 DPSSFRTRGQMNM
+272 D
-285 PTAVDMNKPMMNTGA
+285 
-300 SGGSFPLSMM
+300 
-310 NFNGQS
+310 
-316 LTPQSGQ
+316 LTKQ
-323 NVASQP
+323 
-329 NSNLNSMSL
+329 
-338 TGTGTP
+338 
-344 RAQTGAMFAQNTGR
+344 
-358 STPNA
+358 
-363 PQLAAGNKP
+363 
-372 AGLLPSAN
+372 
-380 KVPTTPV
+380 
-387 SAQMKPK
+387 
-394 TAYDVTDS
+394 
-402 TKESRCWEGY
+402 SRCWEGY

-423 DSCRKTGSKQK
+423 DSCRKTGSKAK

-455 ALKITMQNIQMSGDA
+455 ALKITMQNIEMSGNIEDL
-470 DDFDGDIL
+470 DGDIL
-478 KNILPDEIQDKIAD
+478 KGILPDEIQDKITD

-498 EADNDVTITDGDN
+498 EVDNDKTITDGDN

-542 AFNTQVKMELMNP
+542 AFNTQVRMEMMNP

-599 WLHTH
+599 WLNTH

-666 SWLDHADLS
+666 SWLDYADLP

-680 AARTCMHPQN
+680 AARTCMHPQH

-700 AKITINNRPGTNL
+700 AKITINKRPGTNL

-722 PSDYKVIKVREKNDT
+722 PSDYKVIKVKEKNDT

-748 PCCESKPFQSGSRSD
+748 PCCDSKPFQSGSRSD

-769 GNLVNIQLMLYEKMA
+769 GDLANAQLMLYEKMA
-784 SLKIQ
+784 SVKVQ

-802 GNHRLKKMAAVIH
+802 GNHRLKKVAAVIH
-815 LVADHGLAE
+815 LVADHGLSE

-837 AKHNS
+837 AKHND
-842 ATSYF
+842 AKTYF
-847 VKHAAPFN
+847 IKHAAPFN
-855 NSVLAGGPN
+855 NSVLEGGPN

-909 PFYMPDTKAMFVGQQ
+909 PFYMPDPKAMQAGQQ
-924 ASQAGQKE
+924 ASQSGQKE
-932 VFDTAMISGMLKT
+932 VFDTAMISGLLKT
-945 VRQDSLVDKYLGDLM
+945 VRQDGLVDRYLGDLM

-990 ELEDTLRNAFEVL
+990 ELEDTLRNSFEVL

-1015 QSGVMFDS
+1015 QGGAIYDS
-1023 GVGRPDPSIDAATG
+1023 GVGRPDPGIDASTG
-1037 E
+1037 D

>member
-248 GPNFWADMASV
+248 GPNFWADMAGV
-259 ALEDAKSIVKTSA
+259 ALEDAKSIVKSGA
-272 DPSSFRTRGQMNM
+272 
-285 PTAVDMNKPMMNTGA
+285 DMNAMPM
-300 SGGSFPLSMM
+300 
-310 NFNGQS
+310 
-316 LTPQSGQ
+316 Q
-323 NVASQP
+323 NKAPVTTA
-329 NSNLNSMSL
+329 
-338 TGTGTP
+338 
-344 RAQTGAMFAQNTGR
+344 
-358 STPNA
+358 A
-363 PQLAAGNKP
+363 PQLRLTGKP
-372 AGLLPSAN
+372 TGLLPSAN
-380 KVPTTPV
+380 KIPTTPA

-402 TKESRCWEGY
+402 IKESRCWEGY

-619 VFREWVNGLS
+619 VFRKWVNGLS

-666 SWLDHADLS
+666 SWLDYADLP

>member
-1 MSRTLSFSFEKVAT
+1 MPSSTTFSFEKVAT
-15 VVGTYWRDKK
+15 VAGTYWRDKT
-25 ADYKHLKHWMKQAT
+25 ASYKYLKQLVKQAT
-39 IGGEQSEGFEQ
+39 LGGEQSEGFEQ

-76 VERNDDNTK
+76 VDRNEDNTK
-85 AVGIFGFKVGEQWLY
+85 AVGIFGFKVGDQWLY

-124 VPMKENW
+124 VPLKENW
-131 VNHVISRKPHVLGE
+131 VNHVISRKPHILGE

-170 TKFSSDLGFNCSEW
+170 TKFSADIGFNCSEW

-194 VVADR
+194 VVADKF
-199 NDILF
+199 DVVF
-204 ARHTKV
+204 AKHAHV
-210 AENLDMRNVL
+210 AEALDLRNVL
-220 RSFPLLKAAYE
+220 RSFPLLKLAHEKAYL
-231 KMYQA
+231 K

-248 GPNFWADMASV
+248 GKDFWAKMAAN
-259 ALEDAKSIVKTSA
+259 ALNDAT
-272 DPSSFRTRGQMNM
+272 D
-285 PTAVDMNKPMMNTGA
+285 
-300 SGGSFPLSMM
+300 
-310 NFNGQS
+310 
-316 LTPQSGQ
+316 LTKQ
-323 NVASQP
+323 
-329 NSNLNSMSL
+329 
-338 TGTGTP
+338 
-344 RAQTGAMFAQNTGR
+344 
-358 STPNA
+358 
-363 PQLAAGNKP
+363 
-372 AGLLPSAN
+372 
-380 KVPTTPV
+380 
-387 SAQMKPK
+387 
-394 TAYDVTDS
+394 
-402 TKESRCWEGY
+402 SRCWEGY

-423 DSCRKTGSKQK
+423 DSCRKTGEKSKETK
-434 EEKKSFDI
+434 EAGIPIGYTLRDMASRLTGGGGVAYAAKMKKKKEREQAEKDKTDI
-442 LPAARETHPIKTG
+442 LPDAPDTHPIKTG
-455 ALKITMQNIQMSGDA
+455 ALKITMQNIEMSGDIK
-470 DDFDGDIL
+470 DLDGDIF
-478 KNILPDEIQDKIAD
+478 KGILPDEIQDKITN

-498 EADNDVTITDGDN
+498 EVDNDKTITDGDN

-542 AFNTQVKMELMNP
+542 AFNTQVRMEMMNP

-599 WLHTH
+599 WLNTH

-641 AIHEIGSGTCP
+641 AMHEIGSGTCP

-660 NGAYRV
+660 DGSYRV
-666 SWLDHADLS
+666 SWLDYAELP

-680 AARTCMHPQN
+680 AARTCMHPQY
-690 DNLNGYKSWD
+690 DNMNGYKSWD
-700 AKITINNRPGTNL
+700 AKITINKRPGTNL

-722 PSDYKVIKVREKNDT
+722 PSDYKVIKVKEKNDT

-748 PCCESKPFQSGSRSD
+748 PCCDSKPFQSGSRSD

-769 GNLVNIQLMLYEKMA
+769 GNLANVQLMLYEKFA
-784 SLKIQ
+784 SLKVQ

-802 GNHRLKKMAAVIH
+802 GNHRLKKVAAVIH
-815 LVADHGLAE
+815 LVADHGLSE

-832 EASAV
+832 EASVV
-837 AKHNS
+837 AKHND
-842 ATSYF
+842 AKTYF
-847 VKHAAPFN
+847 IKHAAPFN
-855 NSVLAGGPN
+855 NSVLEGGPN

-909 PFYMPDTKAMFVGQQ
+909 PFYMPDPKAMQAGQQ
-924 ASQAGQKE
+924 ASQSGQKE
-932 VFDTAMISGMLKT
+932 VFDTAMISGLLKT
-945 VRQDSLVDKYLGDLM
+945 VRQDGLVDRYLGDLM

-1015 QSGVMFDS
+1015 QGGAIYDS
-1023 GVGRPDPSIDAATG
+1023 GVGRPDPGIDASTG
-1037 E
+1037 D

>member
-1 MSRTLSFSFEKVAT
+1 MPSSTTFSFEKVAT
-15 VVGTYWRDKK
+15 VAGTYWRDKT
-25 ADYKHLKHWMKQAT
+25 ASYKYLKQLVKQAT
-39 IGGEQSEGFEQ
+39 LGGEQSEGFEQ

-76 VERNDDNTK
+76 VDRNEDNTK
-85 AVGIFGFKVGEQWLY
+85 AVGIFGFKVGDQWLY

-124 VPMKENW
+124 VPLKENW
-131 VNHVISRKPHVLGE
+131 VNHVISRKPHILGE

-165 NPPVA
+165 SPPVA
-170 TKFSSDLGFNCSEW
+170 TKFSADIGFNCSEW

-194 VVADR
+194 VVADKF
-199 NDILF
+199 DVVF
-204 ARHTKV
+204 AKHAHV
-210 AENLDMRNVL
+210 AEALDLRNVL
-220 RSFPLLKAAYE
+220 RSFPLLKLAHEKAYQ
-231 KMYQA
+231 K

-248 GPNFWADMASV
+248 GKDFWAKMAAN
-259 ALEDAKSIVKTSA
+259 ALNDAT
-272 DPSSFRTRGQMNM
+272 D
-285 PTAVDMNKPMMNTGA
+285 
-300 SGGSFPLSMM
+300 
-310 NFNGQS
+310 
-316 LTPQSGQ
+316 LTKQ
-323 NVASQP
+323 
-329 NSNLNSMSL
+329 
-338 TGTGTP
+338 
-344 RAQTGAMFAQNTGR
+344 
-358 STPNA
+358 
-363 PQLAAGNKP
+363 
-372 AGLLPSAN
+372 
-380 KVPTTPV
+380 
-387 SAQMKPK
+387 
-394 TAYDVTDS
+394 
-402 TKESRCWEGY
+402 SRCWEGY
-412 EPVPGKKPYSD
+412 EPVPGKKAYSD
-423 DSCRKTGSKQK
+423 DSCRKIGSKGK

-442 LPAARETHPIKTG
+442 LPAAREKHPIKTG
-455 ALKITMQNIQMSGDA
+455 ALKITMQNIEMSGDIK
-470 DDFDGDIL
+470 DLDGDIL
-478 KNILPDEIQDKIAD
+478 KGILPDEIQDKITD

-498 EADNDVTITDGDN
+498 EVDNDKTITDGDN

-542 AFNTQVKMELMNP
+542 AFNTQVRMEMMNP

-599 WLHTH
+599 WLNTH

-666 SWLDHADLS
+666 SWLDYADLP

-680 AARTCMHPQN
+680 AARTCMHPQH

-700 AKITINNRPGTNL
+700 AKITVNKRPGTNL

-748 PCCESKPFQSGSRSD
+748 PCCDSKPFQSGSRSD

-769 GNLVNIQLMLYEKMA
+769 GDLANAQLMLYEKMA
-784 SLKIQ
+784 SVKVQ

-802 GNHRLKKMAAVIH
+802 GNHRLKKVAAVIH
-815 LVADHGLAE
+815 LVADHGLSE

-837 AKHNS
+837 AKHND
-842 ATSYF
+842 AKTYF
-847 VKHAAPFN
+847 IKHAAPFN
-855 NSVLAGGPN
+855 NSVLEGGPN
-864 TPGFPEPFYGQEP
+864 VPGFPEPFYGQEP

-909 PFYMPDTKAMFVGQQ
+909 PFYMPDPKAMQAGQQ
-924 ASQAGQKE
+924 ASQSGQKE
-932 VFDTAMISGMLKT
+932 VFDTAMISGLLKT
-945 VRQDSLVDKYLGDLM
+945 VRQDGLVDRYLGDLM

-972 FYWHQE
+972 FYWHQD

-1015 QSGVMFDS
+1015 QGGAIYDS
-1023 GVGRPDPSIDAATG
+1023 GVGRPDPGIDSSTG
-1037 E
+1037 D

>member
-1 MSRTLSFSFEKVAT
+1 MPSSTTFSFEKVAT
-15 VVGTYWRDKK
+15 VAGTYWRDKTASYK
-25 ADYKHLKHWMKQAT
+25 YLKHLVKQAT
-39 IGGEQSEGFEQ
+39 LGGEQSEGFEQ

-76 VERNDDNTK
+76 VDRNEDNTK
-85 AVGIFGFKVGEQWLY
+85 AVGIFGFKVGDQWLY

-124 VPMKENW
+124 VPLKENW
-131 VNHVISRKPHVLGE
+131 VNHVISRKPHILGE

-165 NPPVA
+165 SPPVA
-170 TKFSSDLGFNCSEW
+170 TKFSADIGFNCSEW

-194 VVADR
+194 VVADKF
-199 NDILF
+199 DVVF
-204 ARHTKV
+204 AKHAHV
-210 AENLDMRNVL
+210 AEALDLRNVL
-220 RSFPLLKAAYE
+220 RSFPLLKLAHEKAYL
-231 KMYQA
+231 K

-248 GPNFWADMASV
+248 GKDFWAKMAAN
-259 ALEDAKSIVKTSA
+259 ALNDAT
-272 DPSSFRTRGQMNM
+272 D
-285 PTAVDMNKPMMNTGA
+285 
-300 SGGSFPLSMM
+300 
-310 NFNGQS
+310 
-316 LTPQSGQ
+316 LTKQ
-323 NVASQP
+323 
-329 NSNLNSMSL
+329 
-338 TGTGTP
+338 
-344 RAQTGAMFAQNTGR
+344 
-358 STPNA
+358 
-363 PQLAAGNKP
+363 
-372 AGLLPSAN
+372 
-380 KVPTTPV
+380 
-387 SAQMKPK
+387 
-394 TAYDVTDS
+394 
-402 TKESRCWEGY
+402 SRCWEGY

-423 DSCRKTGSKQK
+423 DSCRKTGEKAKETKEAGIPIGYTLRDMASRLTGGGGVAYAAKMKKKKEREQAEKDKSKT
-434 EEKKSFDI
+434 SI
-442 LPAARETHPIKTG
+442 LPDAPDTHPIKTG
-455 ALKITMQNIQMSGDA
+455 ALKITMQNIEMSGDIK
-470 DDFDGDIL
+470 DLDGDIL
-478 KNILPDEIQDKIAD
+478 KGILPDEIQDKITD

-498 EADNDVTITDGDN
+498 EVDNDMTITDGDN

-542 AFNTQVKMELMNP
+542 AFNTQVRMEMMNP

-599 WLHTH
+599 WLNTH

-666 SWLDHADLS
+666 SWLDYADLP

-680 AARTCMHPQN
+680 AARTCMHPQY

-700 AKITINNRPGTNL
+700 AKITVNKRPGTNL

-722 PSDYKVIKVREKNDT
+722 PSDYKVIKVKEKNDT

-748 PCCESKPFQSGSRSD
+748 PCCDSKPFQSGSRSD

-769 GNLVNIQLMLYEKMA
+769 GDLANAQLMLYEKMA
-784 SLKIQ
+784 SVKVQ

-802 GNHRLKKMAAVIH
+802 GNHRLKKVAAVIH
-815 LVADHGLAE
+815 LVADHGLSE

-837 AKHNS
+837 AKHND
-842 ATSYF
+842 AKTYF
-847 VKHAAPFN
+847 IKHAAPFN

-909 PFYMPDTKAMFVGQQ
+909 PFYMPDPKAMQAGQQ
-924 ASQAGQKE
+924 ASQSGQKE
-932 VFDTAMISGMLKT
+932 VFDTAMISGLLKT
-945 VRQDSLVDKYLGDLM
+945 VRQDGLVDRYLGDLM

-990 ELEDTLRNAFEVL
+990 ELEDTLRNSFEVL

-1015 QSGVMFDS
+1015 QGGAIYDS
-1023 GVGRPDPSIDAATG
+1023 GVGRPDPGIDASTG
-1037 E
+1037 D

>member
-1 MSRTLSFSFEKVAT
+1 MPSSTTFSFEKVAT
-15 VVGTYWRDKK
+15 VAGTYWRDKT
-25 ADYKHLKHWMKQAT
+25 ASYKYLKQLVKQAT
-39 IGGEQSEGFEQ
+39 LGGEQSEGFEQ

-76 VERNDDNTK
+76 VDRNEDNTK
-85 AVGIFGFKVGEQWLY
+85 AVGIFGFKVGDQWLY

-124 VPMKENW
+124 VPLKENW
-131 VNHVISRKPHVLGE
+131 VNHVISRKPHILGE

-170 TKFSSDLGFNCSEW
+170 TKFSADIGFNCSEW

-194 VVADR
+194 VVADKF
-199 NDILF
+199 DVVF
-204 ARHTKV
+204 AKHAHV
-210 AENLDMRNVL
+210 AEALDLRNVL
-220 RSFPLLKAAYE
+220 RSFPLLKLAHEKAYL
-231 KMYQA
+231 K

-248 GPNFWADMASV
+248 GKDFWAKMAAN
-259 ALEDAKSIVKTSA
+259 ALNDAT
-272 DPSSFRTRGQMNM
+272 D
-285 PTAVDMNKPMMNTGA
+285 
-300 SGGSFPLSMM
+300 
-310 NFNGQS
+310 
-316 LTPQSGQ
+316 LTKQ
-323 NVASQP
+323 
-329 NSNLNSMSL
+329 
-338 TGTGTP
+338 
-344 RAQTGAMFAQNTGR
+344 
-358 STPNA
+358 
-363 PQLAAGNKP
+363 
-372 AGLLPSAN
+372 
-380 KVPTTPV
+380 
-387 SAQMKPK
+387 
-394 TAYDVTDS
+394 
-402 TKESRCWEGY
+402 SRCWEGY

-423 DSCRKTGSKQK
+423 DSCRKTGEKSKETK
-434 EEKKSFDI
+434 EAGIPIGYTLRDMASRLTGGGGVAYAAKMKKKKEREQAEKDKTDI
-442 LPAARETHPIKTG
+442 LPDAPDTHPIKTG
-455 ALKITMQNIQMSGDA
+455 ALKITMQNIEMSGDIK
-470 DDFDGDIL
+470 DLDGDIF
-478 KNILPDEIQDKIAD
+478 KGILPDEIQDKITN

-498 EADNDVTITDGDN
+498 EVDNDKTITDGDN

-542 AFNTQVKMELMNP
+542 AFNTQVRMEMMNP

-599 WLHTH
+599 WLNTH

-666 SWLDHADLS
+666 SWLDYADLP

-680 AARTCMHPQN
+680 AARTCMHPQH

-700 AKITINNRPGTNL
+700 AKITINKRPGTNL

-722 PSDYKVIKVREKNDT
+722 PSDYKVIKVKEKNDT

-748 PCCESKPFQSGSRSD
+748 PCCDSKPFQSGSRSD
-763 PSPIEL
+763 PSPIQL
-769 GNLVNIQLMLYEKMA
+769 GDLANAQLMLYEKMA
-784 SLKIQ
+784 SVKVQ

-802 GNHRLKKMAAVIH
+802 GNHRLKKVAAVIH
-815 LVADHGLAE
+815 LVADHGLSE

-837 AKHNS
+837 AKHND
-842 ATSYF
+842 AKTYF
-847 VKHAAPFN
+847 IKHAAPFN

-909 PFYMPDTKAMFVGQQ
+909 PFYMPDPKAMQAGQQ
-924 ASQAGQKE
+924 ASQSGQKE
-932 VFDTAMISGMLKT
+932 VFDTAMISGLLKT
-945 VRQDSLVDKYLGDLM
+945 VRQDGLVDRYLGDLM

-1015 QSGVMFDS
+1015 QGGAIYDS
-1023 GVGRPDPSIDAATG
+1023 GVGRPDPGIDSSTG
-1037 E
+1037 D

>member
-1 MSRTLSFSFEKVAT
+1 MPSSTTFSFEKVAT
-15 VVGTYWRDKK
+15 VAGTYWRDKT
-25 ADYKHLKHWMKQAT
+25 ASYKYLKQLVKQAT
-39 IGGEQSEGFEQ
+39 LGGEQSEGFEQ

-76 VERNDDNTK
+76 VDRNEDNTK
-85 AVGIFGFKVGEQWLY
+85 AVGIFGFKVGDQWLY

-124 VPMKENW
+124 VPLKENW
-131 VNHVISRKPHVLGE
+131 VNHVISRKPHILGE

-165 NPPVA
+165 SPPVA
-170 TKFSSDLGFNCSEW
+170 TKFSADIGFNCSEW

-194 VVADR
+194 VVADKF
-199 NDILF
+199 DVVF
-204 ARHTKV
+204 AKHAHV
-210 AENLDMRNVL
+210 AEALDLRNVL
-220 RSFPLLKAAYE
+220 RSFPLLKLAHEKAYQ
-231 KMYQA
+231 K

-248 GPNFWADMASV
+248 GKDFWAKMAAN
-259 ALEDAKSIVKTSA
+259 ALNDAT
-272 DPSSFRTRGQMNM
+272 D
-285 PTAVDMNKPMMNTGA
+285 
-300 SGGSFPLSMM
+300 
-310 NFNGQS
+310 
-316 LTPQSGQ
+316 LTKQ
-323 NVASQP
+323 
-329 NSNLNSMSL
+329 
-338 TGTGTP
+338 
-344 RAQTGAMFAQNTGR
+344 
-358 STPNA
+358 
-363 PQLAAGNKP
+363 
-372 AGLLPSAN
+372 
-380 KVPTTPV
+380 
-387 SAQMKPK
+387 
-394 TAYDVTDS
+394 
-402 TKESRCWEGY
+402 SRCWEGY

-423 DSCRKTGSKQK
+423 DSCRKTGSKAK

-442 LPAARETHPIKTG
+442 LPAAREKHPIKTG
-455 ALKITMQNIQMSGDA
+455 ALKITMQNIEMSGDIK
-470 DDFDGDIL
+470 DLDGDIL
-478 KNILPDEIQDKIAD
+478 KGILPDEIQDKITD

-498 EADNDVTITDGDN
+498 EVDNDKTITDGDN

-542 AFNTQVKMELMNP
+542 AFNTQVRMEMMNP

-599 WLHTH
+599 WLNTH

-666 SWLDHADLS
+666 SWLDYADLP

-680 AARTCMHPQN
+680 AARTCMHPQH

-700 AKITINNRPGTNL
+700 AKITVNKRPGTNL

-722 PSDYKVIKVREKNDT
+722 PSDYKVIKVKEKNDT

-748 PCCESKPFQSGSRSD
+748 PCCDSKPFQSGSRSD

-769 GNLVNIQLMLYEKMA
+769 GDLANAQLMLYEKMA
-784 SLKIQ
+784 SVKVQ

-802 GNHRLKKMAAVIH
+802 GNHRLKKVAAVIH
-815 LVADHGLAE
+815 LVADHGLSE
-824 KQARVMLK
+824 KQACVMLK
-832 EASAV
+832 EASVV
-837 AKHNS
+837 AKHND
-842 ATSYF
+842 AKTYF
-847 VKHAAPFN
+847 IKHAAPFN
-855 NSVLAGGPN
+855 NSVLEGGPN

-909 PFYMPDTKAMFVGQQ
+909 PFYMPDPNAMQAGQQ
-924 ASQAGQKE
+924 ASQSGQKE
-932 VFDTAMISGMLKT
+932 VFDTAMISGLIKT
-945 VRQDSLVDKYLGDLM
+945 VRQDGLVDRYLGDLM

-990 ELEDTLRNAFEVL
+990 ELEDTLRNSFEVL

-1015 QSGVMFDS
+1015 QGGAIYDS
-1023 GVGRPDPSIDAATG
+1023 GVGRPDPGIDASTG
-1037 E
+1037 D

>member
-1 MSRTLSFSFEKVAT
+1 MVVPRNQTMPSSTTFSFEKVAT
-15 VVGTYWRDKK
+15 VAGTYWRDKT
-25 ADYKHLKHWMKQAT
+25 ASYKYLKQLVKQAT
-39 IGGEQSEGFEQ
+39 LGGEQSEGFEQ

-76 VERNDDNTK
+76 VDRNEDNTK
-85 AVGIFGFKVGEQWLY
+85 AVGIFGFKVGDQWLY

-124 VPMKENW
+124 VPLKENW
-131 VNHVISRKPHVLGE
+131 VNHVISRKPHILGE

-165 NPPVA
+165 SPPVA
-170 TKFSSDLGFNCSEW
+170 TKFSADIGFNCSEW

-194 VVADR
+194 VVADKF
-199 NDILF
+199 DVVF
-204 ARHTKV
+204 AKHAHV
-210 AENLDMRNVL
+210 AEALDLRNVL
-220 RSFPLLKAAYE
+220 RSFPLLKLAHEKAYQ
-231 KMYQA
+231 K

-248 GPNFWADMASV
+248 GKDFWAKMAAN
-259 ALEDAKSIVKTSA
+259 ALNDAT
-272 DPSSFRTRGQMNM
+272 D
-285 PTAVDMNKPMMNTGA
+285 
-300 SGGSFPLSMM
+300 
-310 NFNGQS
+310 
-316 LTPQSGQ
+316 LTKQ
-323 NVASQP
+323 
-329 NSNLNSMSL
+329 
-338 TGTGTP
+338 
-344 RAQTGAMFAQNTGR
+344 
-358 STPNA
+358 
-363 PQLAAGNKP
+363 
-372 AGLLPSAN
+372 
-380 KVPTTPV
+380 
-387 SAQMKPK
+387 
-394 TAYDVTDS
+394 
-402 TKESRCWEGY
+402 SRCWEGY

-423 DSCRKTGSKQK
+423 DSCRKTGSKAK

-442 LPAARETHPIKTG
+442 LPAAREKHPIKTG
-455 ALKITMQNIQMSGDA
+455 ALKITMQNIEMSGDIK
-470 DDFDGDIL
+470 DLDGDIF
-478 KNILPDEIQDKIAD
+478 KGILPDEIQDKITD

-498 EADNDVTITDGDN
+498 EVDNDKTITDGDN

-542 AFNTQVKMELMNP
+542 AFNTQVRMEMMNP

-666 SWLDHADLS
+666 SWLDHADLP

-680 AARTCMHPQN
+680 AARTCMHPQH

-700 AKITINNRPGTNL
+700 AKITINKRPGTNL

-748 PCCESKPFQSGSRSD
+748 PCCDSKPFQSGSRSD

-769 GNLVNIQLMLYEKMA
+769 GDLANAQLMLYEKMA
-784 SLKIQ
+784 SVKVQ

-802 GNHRLKKMAAVIH
+802 GNHRLKKVAAVIH
-815 LVADHGLAE
+815 LVADHGLSE

-837 AKHNS
+837 AKHND
-842 ATSYF
+842 AKTYF
-847 VKHAAPFN
+847 IKHAAPFN
-855 NSVLAGGPN
+855 NSVLEGGPN

-909 PFYMPDTKAMFVGQQ
+909 PFYMPDPKAMQAGQQ
-924 ASQAGQKE
+924 ASQSGQKE
-932 VFDTAMISGMLKT
+932 VFDTAMISGLLKT
-945 VRQDSLVDKYLGDLM
+945 VRQDGLVDRYLGDLM

-1015 QSGVMFDS
+1015 QGGAIYDS
-1023 GVGRPDPSIDAATG
+1023 GVGRPDPGIDSSTG
-1037 E
+1037 D